1 MEPALAAAPGSG
13 VTEPSASSDT
23 RSDTKTPPVTVPSAS
38 ATSAVTSD
46 SYYYPIDNNADSRPS
61 SSASVHSSSQLR
73 QVIEEGKEDFHS
85 PAPRSSAAHARSQT
99 VDVLPGSS
107 SDSGPGSV
115 SSPSASVHSFGTIKR
130 KPLSSSASA
139 LALRFSSSGSPLPSP
154 IDLPLPSQRFA
165 RPCSVDSPTF
175 YEFSSA
181 SRNGPPTAQA
191 PDANLASLAA
201 TTPGTQN
208 IPGHSP
214 TVSSSD
220 FSDVLDG
227 YDDLISDSKSESGP
241 DVTRETI
248 LDESDTDD
256 DQYNKKDKEIQK
268 VDSNDKESIIVQKD
282 AARTEPK
289 EQTEQDAQRAQ
300 SPSSDHTI
308 SKPTLAPAPMFV
320 PKPTPPHLQLD
331 KVTIDVANYDESPD
345 DPNTPSGQ
353 NTSPQLNKPLPRS
366 PGQNSPFASLFNWA
380 APSPSPSAT
389 EFSSAYSPISP
400 SKYGAAN
407 DTVSNPQSTIQEDT
421 ASLTEILTYR
431 NSYSSVLQSPAYAQ
445 IDEMED
451 ELKAI
456 SAELASSIRR
466 EMDLED
472 LVDRLQEQI
481 GNPQAP
487 GKRSSDYYSDSGYSS
502 AKMSEAEPSR
512 EELEKVQR
520 RSEQEKASIRLEL
533 TNKLQDERGRR
544 KELDQ
549 QIKELAEKASQVDL
563 AQMNNQDASGRLKDL
578 ETTCGDLRRRLSE
591 ERVVKNNFED
601 LINAIRGEL
610 HEATSERDNLRDEVV
625 PQLRARVEGLEIE
638 AAEYANLTYESSK
651 MQQELSMLRK
661 EYDVMRGGSR
671 SGSPTP
677 SMNRMSRAMS
687 GGFGGGL
694 ARSNSVA
701 TGSFRA
707 QRPSGLSR
715 SNSVKNVQTESR
727 EALSERLKDVEAQR
741 DALHSALKNLLD
753 RQEFQNRENEKKIRL
768 LQAERERLLGA
779 NPRKAGF
786 EREISNLRTEI
797 NVLRRRAEDALMQ
810 KWQVE
815 DGLGSL
821 KMDLDKAEQEISML
835 RELLEE
841 KDILIPPSF
850 ARSSGSS
857 TGSNSF
863 GSTPVT
869 SESLSKAY
877 EQLQAA
883 YAESLERIKELEH
896 GAGADEKT
904 QLAVE
909 RLERTLS
916 IAVSE
921 RDAAKHE
928 VDSLRNQYD
937 TMSEY
942 ESKTIESERALADEL
957 NDSARRVG
965 ELASQVQQ
973 QLAANAQLRERLSNA
988 VARGDSDRK
997 SNSDRIAG
1005 LQVRLKSMEDQLVA
1019 AQTASEDR
1027 VNRHEEEIAAIRDA
1041 HNAHLQRMSSN
1052 ASFGPRSPSFQA
1064 NRKPSL
1070 LSPLS
1075 PRFPGS
1081 LRSPKLTEKSF
1092 EEAAQMDMLRKRVT
1106 ELETALEDADKEMQ
1120 DVVAR
1125 MSTAQIEV
1133 LTLQDER
1140 EAAVRET
1147 RRLQKLLEQEQMKS
1161 FEDRFKTLSGSV

>member
-1 MEPALAAAPGSG
+1 MEPALASAPGSG
-13 VTEPSASSDT
+13 VTEPSATSDT
-23 RSDTKTPPVTVPSAS
+23 RSDTKTPPVDVPSVTS
-38 ATSAVTSD
+38 ATTSFV
-46 SYYYPIDNNADSRPS
+46 PADNSIPLSSPSTHPLQIEKEPHPPSPKS
-61 SSASVHSSSQLR
+61 SS
-73 QVIEEGKEDFHS
+73 
-85 PAPRSSAAHARSQT
+85 AHARSQT

-107 SDSGPGSV
+107 SVSGSIA
-115 SSPSASVHSFGTIKR
+115 SPSSSVQSPIGGPIKR

-139 LALRFSSSGSPLPSP
+139 LALRYSASGSPLPSP
-154 IDLPLPSQRFA
+154 LDLGKPSQRFA
-165 RPCSVDSPTF
+165 RPCSVDSPTL
-175 YEFSSA
+175 YEFSPA
-181 SRNGPPTAQA
+181 QRAAPPAAPA

-201 TTPGTQN
+201 TNLGSQN

-214 TVSSSD
+214 TISSSD

-227 YDDLISDSKSESGP
+227 YDDLISDSKSDSAP
-241 DVTRETI
+241 DITSETI
-248 LDESDTDD
+248 LDGSDSDD
-256 DQYNKKDKEIQK
+256 DKGQKIYSIDKETA
-268 VDSNDKESIIVQKD
+268 IVPKTSD
-282 AARTEPK
+282 PTERS
-289 EQTEQDAQRAQ
+289 ETEVQGTR
-300 SPSSDHTI
+300 SPASDDTL
-308 SKPTLAPAPMFV
+308 SDQTLAPAPMFV
-320 PKPTPPHLQLD
+320 PKPTPPHLKLD
-331 KVTIDVANYDESPD
+331 KVTIDVANYDTSPD
-345 DPNTPSGQ
+345 EPNSPSGQ
-353 NTSPQLNKPLPRS
+353 GTPQLNKPLPKS
-366 PGQNSPFASLFNWA
+366 PSQNSPFASLFHWA

-389 EFSSAYSPISP
+389 EFSSTSSPISP
-400 SKYGAAN
+400 SKRGVAN
-407 DTVSNPQSTIQEDT
+407 DTPYST
-421 ASLTEILTYR
+421 
-431 NSYSSVLQSPAYAQ
+431 SPTYAQ

-472 LVDRLQEQI
+472 LVDRLQEQVN
-481 GNPQAP
+481 NPQAP

-512 EELEKVQR
+512 EELEKIQR
-520 RSEQEKASIRLEL
+520 RAEQEKASIRLEL
-533 TNKLQDERGRR
+533 TNKLQDERGKR
-544 KELDQ
+544 KALDH
-549 QIKELAEKASQVDL
+549 QIKELAEKASQIDQ
-563 AQMNNQDASGRLKDL
+563 AQLNNQDASGRLKDL

-638 AAEYANLTYESSK
+638 AAEYSNLTYESSK
-651 MQQELSMLRK
+651 MQQELHMLRK
-661 EYDVMRGGSR
+661 EYDNLRGSSR

-701 TGSFRA
+701 TGSFRG

-715 SNSVKNVQTESR
+715 SNSVKNLQNESR

-741 DALHSALKNLLD
+741 DALHKALKNLLD
-753 RQEFQNRENEKKIRL
+753 RQEFQNRENEKKIRM
-768 LQAERERLLGA
+768 LQNERERLLSA
-779 NPRKAGF
+779 SPRKAGF

-797 NVLRRRAEDALMQ
+797 NVLRRRAEDALEQ

-815 DGLGSL
+815 SGLGGL
-821 KMDLDKAEQEISML
+821 KMDLDKAEEEISLL
-835 RELLEE
+835 RNLLEE
-841 KDILIPPSF
+841 KDILIPESF

-857 TGSNSF
+857 NASSSF
-863 GSTPVT
+863 GNLRAPVT
-869 SESLSKAY
+869 SESLAKAY
-877 EQLQAA
+877 NELKAA
-883 YAESLERIKELEH
+883 YAESLERIKQLEH
-896 GAGADEKT
+896 ETVGDEKT

-921 RDAAKHE
+921 RDAAQHE
-928 VDSLRNQYD
+928 VESLKKQYD

-942 ESKTIESERALADEL
+942 EVKTIESERALADEL

-965 ELASQVQQ
+965 ELATQVQQ

-988 VARGDSDRK
+988 VVRGDNDRK
-997 SNSDRIAG
+997 ANSDRIAD
-1005 LQVRLKSMEDQLVA
+1005 LQVRLKSMEEHLIA
-1019 AQTASEDR
+1019 AQSASEDR
-1027 VNRHEEEIAAIRDA
+1027 VNRHEEEIAAIREA
-1041 HNAHLQRMSSN
+1041 HNAQLQRMSN
-1052 ASFGPRSPSFQA
+1052 NTGLGGPRSPNFQA

-1075 PRFPGS
+1075 PRFPGA
-1081 LRSPKLTEKSF
+1081 LRSPRLPEKSF
-1092 EEAAQMDMLRKRVT
+1092 EDAAQMEVLRNRIA
-1106 ELETALEDADKEMQ
+1106 ELEKALEDAEQEMQ

-1133 LTLQDER
+1133 LNLQDER

>member
-1 MEPALAAAPGSG
+1 MEPGLASAPGSG
-13 VTEPSASSDT
+13 VTEPSATSDT
-23 RSDTKTPPVTVPSAS
+23 RSDTKTPPVDVPS
-38 ATSAVTSD
+38 ATSATTSFV
-46 SYYYPIDNNADSRPS
+46 PADNSTPLSSPS
-61 SSASVHSSSQLR
+61 AHPLQIEKEPHPPSPKSS
-73 QVIEEGKEDFHS
+73 
-85 PAPRSSAAHARSQT
+85 PAHARSQT
-99 VDVLPGSS
+99 VDVLTGSS
-107 SDSGPGSV
+107 SVSGSIA
-115 SSPSASVHSFGTIKR
+115 SPSSSVQSPIGGPIKR

-139 LALRFSSSGSPLPSP
+139 LALRYSASGSPLPSP
-154 IDLPLPSQRFA
+154 LDLGKPSQRFA
-165 RPCSVDSPTF
+165 RPCSVDSPTL
-175 YEFSSA
+175 YEFSPA
-181 SRNGPPTAQA
+181 QRAAPPAAPA

-201 TTPGTQN
+201 TTPGSQN

-214 TVSSSD
+214 TISSSD

-227 YDDLISDSKSESGP
+227 YDDLISDSKSDSAP
-241 DVTRETI
+241 DITSETI
-248 LDESDTDD
+248 LDGSDSDD
-256 DQYNKKDKEIQK
+256 DKGQKIYSIDKETA
-268 VDSNDKESIIVQKD
+268 IVPKTAEPTD
-282 AARTEPK
+282 RSETEV
-289 EQTEQDAQRAQ
+289 QGTR
-300 SPSSDHTI
+300 SPASDDTI
-308 SKPTLAPAPMFV
+308 SDQTLAPAPMFV
-320 PKPTPPHLQLD
+320 PKPTPPHLKLD
-331 KVTIDVANYDESPD
+331 KVTIDVANYDTSPD
-345 DPNTPSGQ
+345 EPNLPSGQ
-353 NTSPQLNKPLPRS
+353 GTPQLNKPLPKS
-366 PGQNSPFASLFNWA
+366 PSQNSPFASLFHWA

-389 EFSSAYSPISP
+389 EFSSTSSPISP
-400 SKYGAAN
+400 SKRGVAN
-407 DTVSNPQSTIQEDT
+407 DTPYSTVSNPYHIHEDSSSVT
-421 ASLTEILTYR
+421 DISSSR
-431 NSYSSVLQSPAYAQ
+431 NSYSSVLQSPTYAQ

-472 LVDRLQEQI
+472 LVDRLQEQVN
-481 GNPQAP
+481 NPQAP

-512 EELEKVQR
+512 EELEKIQR
-520 RSEQEKASIRLEL
+520 RAEQEKASIRLEL
-533 TNKLQDERGRR
+533 TNKLQDERGKR
-544 KELDQ
+544 KALDH
-549 QIKELAEKASQVDL
+549 QIKELAEKASQIDL
-563 AQMNNQDASGRLKDL
+563 AQLNNQDASGRLKDL

-638 AAEYANLTYESSK
+638 AAEYSNLTYESSK
-651 MQQELSMLRK
+651 MQQELHMLRK
-661 EYDVMRGGSR
+661 EYDNLRGSSR

-701 TGSFRA
+701 TGSFRG

-715 SNSVKNVQTESR
+715 SNSVKNLQNESR

-741 DALHSALKNLLD
+741 DALHKALKNLLD
-753 RQEFQNRENEKKIRL
+753 RQEFQNRENEKKIRM
-768 LQAERERLLGA
+768 LQNERERLLSA
-779 NPRKAGF
+779 SPRKAGF

-797 NVLRRRAEDALMQ
+797 NVLRRRAEDALEQ

-815 DGLGSL
+815 SGLGGL
-821 KMDLDKAEQEISML
+821 KMDLDKAEEEISLL
-835 RELLEE
+835 RNLLEE
-841 KDILIPPSF
+841 KDILIPESF

-857 TGSNSF
+857 NASSSF
-863 GSTPVT
+863 GNLSAPVT
-869 SESLSKAY
+869 SESLAKAY
-877 EQLQAA
+877 NELKAA
-883 YAESLERIKELEH
+883 YAESLERIKQLEH
-896 GAGADEKT
+896 ETVGDEKT
-904 QLAVE
+904 WLAVE

-921 RDAAKHE
+921 RDAAQHE
-928 VDSLRNQYD
+928 VENLKNQYD

-942 ESKTIESERALADEL
+942 EVKTIESERALADEL

-965 ELASQVQQ
+965 ELATQVQQ

-988 VARGDSDRK
+988 VVRGDNDRK
-997 SNSDRIAG
+997 ANSDRIAD
-1005 LQVRLKSMEDQLVA
+1005 LQVRLKSMEEQLIA
-1019 AQTASEDR
+1019 AQSASEDR
-1027 VNRHEEEIAAIRDA
+1027 VNRHEEEIAAIREA
-1041 HNAHLQRMSSN
+1041 HNAQLQRMSNNTGLS
-1052 ASFGPRSPSFQA
+1052 GPRSPNFQA

-1075 PRFPGS
+1075 PRFPGA
-1081 LRSPKLTEKSF
+1081 LRSPRLPEKSF
-1092 EEAAQMDMLRKRVT
+1092 EDAAQMEVLRNRIA
-1106 ELETALEDADKEMQ
+1106 ELEKALEDAEQEMQ

-1133 LTLQDER
+1133 LNLQDER

-1161 FEDRFKTLSGSV
+1161 FEDRFKTLSGSA

>member
-1 MEPALAAAPGSG
+1 MEPALASAPGSG
-13 VTEPSASSDT
+13 VTEPSATSDT
-23 RSDTKTPPVTVPSAS
+23 RSDTKTPPVDVPS
-38 ATSAVTSD
+38 ATSATASSV
-46 SYYYPIDNNADSRPS
+46 PADNSIPLSSPS
-61 SSASVHSSSQLR
+61 AHPLQIEKESHPPSPKSS
-73 QVIEEGKEDFHS
+73 
-85 PAPRSSAAHARSQT
+85 PAHARSQT

-107 SDSGPGSV
+107 SVSGSIA
-115 SSPSASVHSFGTIKR
+115 SPSSSVQSPIGGPIKR

-139 LALRFSSSGSPLPSP
+139 LALRYSASGSPLPSP
-154 IDLPLPSQRFA
+154 LDLGKPSQRFA
-165 RPCSVDSPTF
+165 RPCSVDSPTL
-175 YEFSSA
+175 YEFSPA
-181 SRNGPPTAQA
+181 QRAAPPAAPA

-201 TTPGTQN
+201 TTPGSQN

-214 TVSSSD
+214 TISSSD

-227 YDDLISDSKSESGP
+227 YDDLISDSKSDSAP
-241 DVTRETI
+241 DITSETI
-248 LDESDTDD
+248 LDGSDSDD
-256 DQYNKKDKEIQK
+256 DKGQKIHSIDKET
-268 VDSNDKESIIVQKD
+268 VIVPKTAEPTD
-282 AARTEPK
+282 RSETEV
-289 EQTEQDAQRAQ
+289 QGTR
-300 SPSSDHTI
+300 SPASDDTI
-308 SKPTLAPAPMFV
+308 SAQTLAPAPMFV
-320 PKPTPPHLQLD
+320 PKPTPPHLKLD
-331 KVTIDVANYDESPD
+331 KVTIDVANYDTSPD
-345 DPNTPSGQ
+345 EPNSPSGQ
-353 NTSPQLNKPLPRS
+353 GTPQLNKPLPKS
-366 PGQNSPFASLFNWA
+366 PSQNSPFASLFHWA

-389 EFSSAYSPISP
+389 EFSSTSSPISP
-400 SKYGAAN
+400 SKRGVAN
-407 DTVSNPQSTIQEDT
+407 DTPYST
-421 ASLTEILTYR
+421 
-431 NSYSSVLQSPAYAQ
+431 SPTYAQ

-472 LVDRLQEQI
+472 LVDRLQEQVN
-481 GNPQAP
+481 NPQAP

-512 EELEKVQR
+512 EELEKIQR
-520 RSEQEKASIRLEL
+520 RAEQEKASIRLEL
-533 TNKLQDERGRR
+533 TNKLQDERGKR
-544 KELDQ
+544 KALDH
-549 QIKELAEKASQVDL
+549 QIKELAEKASQIDL
-563 AQMNNQDASGRLKDL
+563 AQLNSQDASGRLKDL

-638 AAEYANLTYESSK
+638 AAEYSNLTYESSK
-651 MQQELSMLRK
+651 MQQELHMLRK
-661 EYDVMRGGSR
+661 EYDNLRGSSR

-701 TGSFRA
+701 TGSFRG

-715 SNSVKNVQTESR
+715 SNSVKNLQNESR

-741 DALHSALKNLLD
+741 DALHKALKNLLD
-753 RQEFQNRENEKKIRL
+753 RQEFQNRENEKKIRM
-768 LQAERERLLGA
+768 LQNERERLLSA
-779 NPRKAGF
+779 SPRKAGF
-786 EREISNLRTEI
+786 EREISNLRIEI
-797 NVLRRRAEDALMQ
+797 NVLRRRAEDALEQ

-815 DGLGSL
+815 SGLGGL
-821 KMDLDKAEQEISML
+821 KMDLDKAEEEISLL
-835 RELLEE
+835 RNLLKE
-841 KDILIPPSF
+841 KDILIPESF

-857 TGSNSF
+857 NASSSF
-863 GSTPVT
+863 GNLSTPVT
-869 SESLSKAY
+869 SESLAKAY
-877 EQLQAA
+877 NELKAA
-883 YAESLERIKELEH
+883 YAESLERIKQLEH
-896 GAGADEKT
+896 ETVGDEKT

-921 RDAAKHE
+921 RDAAQHE
-928 VDSLRNQYD
+928 IENLKNQYD

-942 ESKTIESERALADEL
+942 EVKTIESERALADEL

-965 ELASQVQQ
+965 ELATQVQQ

-988 VARGDSDRK
+988 VVRGDNDRK
-997 SNSDRIAG
+997 ANSDRIAD
-1005 LQVRLKSMEDQLVA
+1005 LQVRLKSMEEQLIA
-1019 AQTASEDR
+1019 AQSASEDR
-1027 VNRHEEEIAAIRDA
+1027 VNRHEEEIAAIREA
-1041 HNAHLQRMSSN
+1041 HNAQLQRMSNNTGLS
-1052 ASFGPRSPSFQA
+1052 GPRSPNFQA

-1081 LRSPKLTEKSF
+1081 LRSPRLPEKSF
-1092 EEAAQMDMLRKRVT
+1092 EDAAQMEVLRNRIA
-1106 ELETALEDADKEMQ
+1106 ELEKALEDAEQEMQ

-1133 LTLQDER
+1133 LNLQDER

-1161 FEDRFKTLSGSV
+1161 FEDRFKTLSGSA

>member
-1 MEPALAAAPGSG
+1 MEPALASAPGSG
-13 VTEPSASSDT
+13 VTEPSATSDT
-23 RSDTKTPPVTVPSAS
+23 RSDTKTPPVDVPS
-38 ATSAVTSD
+38 ATSATASSV
-46 SYYYPIDNNADSRPS
+46 PADNSIPLSSPS
-61 SSASVHSSSQLR
+61 AHPLQIEKESHPPSPKSS
-73 QVIEEGKEDFHS
+73 
-85 PAPRSSAAHARSQT
+85 PAHARSQT

-107 SDSGPGSV
+107 SVSGSIA
-115 SSPSASVHSFGTIKR
+115 SPSSSVQSPIGGPIKR

-139 LALRFSSSGSPLPSP
+139 LALRYSASGSPLPSP
-154 IDLPLPSQRFA
+154 LDLGKPSQRFA
-165 RPCSVDSPTF
+165 RPCSVDSPTL
-175 YEFSSA
+175 YEFSPA
-181 SRNGPPTAQA
+181 QRAAPPAAPA

-201 TTPGTQN
+201 TTPGSQN

-214 TVSSSD
+214 TISSSD

-227 YDDLISDSKSESGP
+227 YDDLISDSKSDSAP
-241 DVTRETI
+241 DITSETI
-248 LDESDTDD
+248 LDGSDSDD
-256 DQYNKKDKEIQK
+256 DKGQKIHSIDKET
-268 VDSNDKESIIVQKD
+268 VIVPKT
-282 AARTEPK
+282 AEPTNRSETEV
-289 EQTEQDAQRAQ
+289 QGTR
-300 SPSSDHTI
+300 SPASDDTI
-308 SKPTLAPAPMFV
+308 SAQTLAPAPMFV
-320 PKPTPPHLQLD
+320 PKPTPPHLKLD
-331 KVTIDVANYDESPD
+331 KVTIDVANYDTSPD
-345 DPNTPSGQ
+345 EPNSPSGQ
-353 NTSPQLNKPLPRS
+353 GTPQLNKPLPKS
-366 PGQNSPFASLFNWA
+366 PSQNSPFASLFHWA

-389 EFSSAYSPISP
+389 EFSSTSSPISP
-400 SKYGAAN
+400 SKRGVAN
-407 DTVSNPQSTIQEDT
+407 DTPYST
-421 ASLTEILTYR
+421 
-431 NSYSSVLQSPAYAQ
+431 SPTYAQ

-472 LVDRLQEQI
+472 LVDRLQEQVN
-481 GNPQAP
+481 NPQAP

-512 EELEKVQR
+512 EELEKIQR
-520 RSEQEKASIRLEL
+520 RAEQEKASIRLEL
-533 TNKLQDERGRR
+533 TNKLQDERGKR
-544 KELDQ
+544 KALDH
-549 QIKELAEKASQVDL
+549 QIKELAEKASQIDL
-563 AQMNNQDASGRLKDL
+563 AQLNSQDASGRLKDL

-638 AAEYANLTYESSK
+638 AAEYSNLTYESSK
-651 MQQELSMLRK
+651 MQQELHMLRK
-661 EYDVMRGGSR
+661 EYDNLRGSSR

-701 TGSFRA
+701 TGSFRG

-715 SNSVKNVQTESR
+715 SNSVKNLQNESR

-741 DALHSALKNLLD
+741 DALHKALKNLLD
-753 RQEFQNRENEKKIRL
+753 RQEFQNRENEKKIRM
-768 LQAERERLLGA
+768 LQNERERLLSA
-779 NPRKAGF
+779 SPRKAGF

-797 NVLRRRAEDALMQ
+797 NVLRRRAEDALEQ

-815 DGLGSL
+815 SGLGGL
-821 KMDLDKAEQEISML
+821 KMDLDKAEEEISLL
-835 RELLEE
+835 RNLLKE
-841 KDILIPPSF
+841 KDILIPESF

-857 TGSNSF
+857 NASSSF
-863 GSTPVT
+863 GSLSTPVT
-869 SESLSKAY
+869 SESLAKAY
-877 EQLQAA
+877 NELKAA
-883 YAESLERIKELEH
+883 YAESLERIKQLEH
-896 GAGADEKT
+896 ETVGDEKT

-921 RDAAKHE
+921 RDAAQHE
-928 VDSLRNQYD
+928 IENLKNQYD

-942 ESKTIESERALADEL
+942 EVKTIESERALADEL

-965 ELASQVQQ
+965 ELATQVQQ

-988 VARGDSDRK
+988 VVRGDNDRK
-997 SNSDRIAG
+997 ANSDRIAD
-1005 LQVRLKSMEDQLVA
+1005 LQVRLKSMEEQLIA
-1019 AQTASEDR
+1019 AQSASEDR
-1027 VNRHEEEIAAIRDA
+1027 VNRHEEEIAAIREA
-1041 HNAHLQRMSSN
+1041 HNAQLQRMSNNTGLS
-1052 ASFGPRSPSFQA
+1052 GPRSPNFQA

-1075 PRFPGS
+1075 PRFPGA
-1081 LRSPKLTEKSF
+1081 LRSPRLPEKSF
-1092 EEAAQMDMLRKRVT
+1092 EDAAQMEVLRNRIA
-1106 ELETALEDADKEMQ
+1106 ELEKALEDAEQEMQ

-1133 LTLQDER
+1133 LNLQDER

-1161 FEDRFKTLSGSV
+1161 FEDRFKTLSGSA

>member
-1 MEPALAAAPGSG
+1 MEPALASAPGSG
-13 VTEPSASSDT
+13 VTEPSATSDT
-23 RSDTKTPPVTVPSAS
+23 RSDTKTPPVDVPS
-38 ATSAVTSD
+38 ATSATASSV
-46 SYYYPIDNNADSRPS
+46 PADNSIPLSSPS
-61 SSASVHSSSQLR
+61 AHPLQIEKESHPPSPKSS
-73 QVIEEGKEDFHS
+73 
-85 PAPRSSAAHARSQT
+85 PAHARSQT

-107 SDSGPGSV
+107 SVSGSIA
-115 SSPSASVHSFGTIKR
+115 SPSSSVQSPIGGPIKR

-139 LALRFSSSGSPLPSP
+139 LALRYSASGSPLPSP
-154 IDLPLPSQRFA
+154 LDLGKPSQRFA
-165 RPCSVDSPTF
+165 RPCSVDSPTL
-175 YEFSSA
+175 YEFSPA
-181 SRNGPPTAQA
+181 QRAAPPAAPA

-201 TTPGTQN
+201 TTPGSQN

-214 TVSSSD
+214 TISSSD

-227 YDDLISDSKSESGP
+227 YDDLISDSKSDSAP
-241 DVTRETI
+241 DITSETI
-248 LDESDTDD
+248 LDGSDSDD
-256 DQYNKKDKEIQK
+256 DKGQKIHSIDKET
-268 VDSNDKESIIVQKD
+268 VIVSKTAEPTD
-282 AARTEPK
+282 RSETEV
-289 EQTEQDAQRAQ
+289 QGTR
-300 SPSSDHTI
+300 SPASDDTI
-308 SKPTLAPAPMFV
+308 SAQTLAPAPMFV
-320 PKPTPPHLQLD
+320 PKPTPPHLKLD
-331 KVTIDVANYDESPD
+331 KVTIDVANYDTSPD
-345 DPNTPSGQ
+345 EPNSPSGQ
-353 NTSPQLNKPLPRS
+353 GTPQLNKPLPKS
-366 PGQNSPFASLFNWA
+366 PSQNSPFASLFHWA

-389 EFSSAYSPISP
+389 EFSSTSSPISP
-400 SKYGAAN
+400 SKRGVAN
-407 DTVSNPQSTIQEDT
+407 DTPYST
-421 ASLTEILTYR
+421 
-431 NSYSSVLQSPAYAQ
+431 SPTYAQ

-472 LVDRLQEQI
+472 LVDRLQEQVN
-481 GNPQAP
+481 NPQAP

-512 EELEKVQR
+512 EELEKIQR
-520 RSEQEKASIRLEL
+520 RAEQEKASIRLEL
-533 TNKLQDERGRR
+533 TNKLQDERGKR
-544 KELDQ
+544 KALDH
-549 QIKELAEKASQVDL
+549 QIKELAEKASQIDL
-563 AQMNNQDASGRLKDL
+563 AQLNSQDASGRLKDL

-638 AAEYANLTYESSK
+638 AAEYSNLTYESSK
-651 MQQELSMLRK
+651 MQQELHMLRK
-661 EYDVMRGGSR
+661 EYDNLRGSSR

-701 TGSFRA
+701 TGSFRG

-715 SNSVKNVQTESR
+715 SNSVKNLQNESR

-741 DALHSALKNLLD
+741 DALHKALKNLLD
-753 RQEFQNRENEKKIRL
+753 RQEFQNRENEKKIRM
-768 LQAERERLLGA
+768 LQNERERLLSA
-779 NPRKAGF
+779 SPRKAGF
-786 EREISNLRTEI
+786 EREISNLRIEI
-797 NVLRRRAEDALMQ
+797 NVLRRRAEDALEQ

-815 DGLGSL
+815 SGLGGL
-821 KMDLDKAEQEISML
+821 KMDLDKAEEEISLL
-835 RELLEE
+835 RNLLKE
-841 KDILIPPSF
+841 KDILIPESF

-857 TGSNSF
+857 NASSSF
-863 GSTPVT
+863 GNLSTPVT
-869 SESLSKAY
+869 SESLAKAY
-877 EQLQAA
+877 NELKAA
-883 YAESLERIKELEH
+883 YAESLERIKQLEH
-896 GAGADEKT
+896 ETVGDEKT

-921 RDAAKHE
+921 RDAAQHE
-928 VDSLRNQYD
+928 IENLKNQYD

-942 ESKTIESERALADEL
+942 EVKTIESERALADEL

-965 ELASQVQQ
+965 ELATQVQQ

-988 VARGDSDRK
+988 VVRGDNDRK
-997 SNSDRIAG
+997 ANSDRIAD
-1005 LQVRLKSMEDQLVA
+1005 LQVRLKSMEEQLIA
-1019 AQTASEDR
+1019 AQSASEDR
-1027 VNRHEEEIAAIRDA
+1027 VNRHEEEIAAIREA
-1041 HNAHLQRMSSN
+1041 HNAQLQRMSNNTGLS
-1052 ASFGPRSPSFQA
+1052 GPRSPNFQA

-1081 LRSPKLTEKSF
+1081 LRSPRLPEKSF
-1092 EEAAQMDMLRKRVT
+1092 EDAAQMEVLRNRIA
-1106 ELETALEDADKEMQ
+1106 ELEKALEDAEQEMQ

-1133 LTLQDER
+1133 LNLQDER

-1161 FEDRFKTLSGSV
+1161 FEDRFKTLSGSA

>member
-1 MEPALAAAPGSG
+1 MESALASPPGSG
-13 VTEPSASSDT
+13 VTEPSATSDT
-23 RSDTKTPPVTVPSAS
+23 RSDTKTPPVDVPS
-38 ATSAVTSD
+38 ATSATTSFV
-46 SYYYPIDNNADSRPS
+46 PADNSIPLSSPS
-61 SSASVHSSSQLR
+61 AHPLQIEKEPHPPSPKSS
-73 QVIEEGKEDFHS
+73 
-85 PAPRSSAAHARSQT
+85 PAHARSQT

-107 SDSGPGSV
+107 SVSGSV
-115 SSPSASVHSFGTIKR
+115 ASPSSSVQSPIGGPIKR

-139 LALRFSSSGSPLPSP
+139 LALRYSASRSPLPSP
-154 IDLPLPSQRFA
+154 LNLGKPSQRFA
-165 RPCSVDSPTF
+165 RPCSVDSPTL
-175 YEFSSA
+175 YEFSPA
-181 SRNGPPTAQA
+181 QRAAPPAAPA

-201 TTPGTQN
+201 TTPGSQN

-214 TVSSSD
+214 TISSSD

-227 YDDLISDSKSESGP
+227 YDDLISDSKSDSAP
-241 DVTRETI
+241 DITSETI
-248 LDESDTDD
+248 LDGSDSDD
-256 DQYNKKDKEIQK
+256 DKGQKSLSIDKETA
-268 VDSNDKESIIVQKD
+268 IVPKPAEPTD
-282 AARTEPK
+282 RSETEV
-289 EQTEQDAQRAQ
+289 QGTR
-300 SPSSDHTI
+300 SPASDDTI
-308 SKPTLAPAPMFV
+308 SDQTLAPAPMFV
-320 PKPTPPHLQLD
+320 PKPTPPHLKLD
-331 KVTIDVANYDESPD
+331 KVTIDVANYDTSPD
-345 DPNTPSGQ
+345 EPNSPSGQ
-353 NTSPQLNKPLPRS
+353 GTPQLNKPLPKS
-366 PGQNSPFASLFNWA
+366 PSQNSPFASLFHWA

-389 EFSSAYSPISP
+389 EFSSTSSPISP
-400 SKYGAAN
+400 SKRGVAN
-407 DTVSNPQSTIQEDT
+407 DTPYST
-421 ASLTEILTYR
+421 
-431 NSYSSVLQSPAYAQ
+431 SPTYAQ

-472 LVDRLQEQI
+472 LVDRLQEQVN
-481 GNPQAP
+481 NPQAP

-512 EELEKVQR
+512 EELEKIQR
-520 RSEQEKASIRLEL
+520 RAEQEKASIRLEL
-533 TNKLQDERGRR
+533 TNKLQDERGKR
-544 KELDQ
+544 KALDH
-549 QIKELAEKASQVDL
+549 QIKELAEKASQIDQ
-563 AQMNNQDASGRLKDL
+563 AQLNNQDASGRLKDL

-638 AAEYANLTYESSK
+638 AAEYSNLTYESSK
-651 MQQELSMLRK
+651 MQQELHMLRK
-661 EYDVMRGGSR
+661 EYDNLRGSSR

-701 TGSFRA
+701 TGSFRG

-715 SNSVKNVQTESR
+715 SNSVKNVQNESR

-741 DALHSALKNLLD
+741 DALHKALKNLLD
-753 RQEFQNRENEKKIRL
+753 RQEFQNRENEKKIRM
-768 LQAERERLLGA
+768 LQNERERLLSA
-779 NPRKAGF
+779 SPRKAGF

-797 NVLRRRAEDALMQ
+797 NVLRRRAEDALEQ

-815 DGLGSL
+815 SGLGGL
-821 KMDLDKAEQEISML
+821 KMDLDKAEEEISLL
-835 RELLEE
+835 RNLLEE
-841 KDILIPPSF
+841 KDILIPESF

-857 TGSNSF
+857 NASSSF
-863 GSTPVT
+863 GNLSAPVT
-869 SESLSKAY
+869 SESLAKAY
-877 EQLQAA
+877 NELKAA
-883 YAESLERIKELEH
+883 YAESLERIKQLEH
-896 GAGADEKT
+896 ETVGDEKT

-921 RDAAKHE
+921 RDAAQHE
-928 VDSLRNQYD
+928 VENLKNQYD

-942 ESKTIESERALADEL
+942 EVKTIESERALADEL

-965 ELASQVQQ
+965 ELATQVQQ

-988 VARGDSDRK
+988 VVRGDNDRK
-997 SNSDRIAG
+997 ANSDRIAD
-1005 LQVRLKSMEDQLVA
+1005 LQVRLKSMEEQLIA
-1019 AQTASEDR
+1019 AQSASEDR
-1027 VNRHEEEIAAIRDA
+1027 VNRHEEEIAAIREA
-1041 HNAHLQRMSSN
+1041 HNAQLQRMSNNTGLS
-1052 ASFGPRSPSFQA
+1052 GPRSPNFQA

-1075 PRFPGS
+1075 PRFPGA
-1081 LRSPKLTEKSF
+1081 LRSPRLPEKSF
-1092 EEAAQMDMLRKRVT
+1092 EDAAQMEVLRNRIT
-1106 ELETALEDADKEMQ
+1106 ELEKALEDAEQEMQ

-1133 LTLQDER
+1133 LNLQDER

-1161 FEDRFKTLSGSV
+1161 FEDRFKTLSGSA

>member
-1 MEPALAAAPGSG
+1 MEPALASAPGSG
-13 VTEPSASSDT
+13 VTEPSATSDT
-23 RSDTKTPPVTVPSAS
+23 RSDTKTPPVDVPS
-38 ATSAVTSD
+38 ATSATASSV
-46 SYYYPIDNNADSRPS
+46 PADNSIPLSSPS
-61 SSASVHSSSQLR
+61 AHPLQIEKESHPPSPKSS
-73 QVIEEGKEDFHS
+73 
-85 PAPRSSAAHARSQT
+85 PAHARSQT

-107 SDSGPGSV
+107 SVSGSIA
-115 SSPSASVHSFGTIKR
+115 SPSSSVQSPIGGPIKR

-139 LALRFSSSGSPLPSP
+139 LALRYSASGSPLPSP
-154 IDLPLPSQRFA
+154 LDLGKPSQRFA
-165 RPCSVDSPTF
+165 RPCSVDSPTL
-175 YEFSSA
+175 YEFSPA
-181 SRNGPPTAQA
+181 QRAAPPAAPA

-201 TTPGTQN
+201 TTPGSQN

-214 TVSSSD
+214 TISSSD

-227 YDDLISDSKSESGP
+227 YDDLISDSKSDSAP
-241 DVTRETI
+241 DITSETI
-248 LDESDTDD
+248 LDGSDSDD
-256 DQYNKKDKEIQK
+256 DKGQKIHSIDKET
-268 VDSNDKESIIVQKD
+268 VIVPKTAEPTD
-282 AARTEPK
+282 RSETEV
-289 EQTEQDAQRAQ
+289 QGTR
-300 SPSSDHTI
+300 SPASDDTI
-308 SKPTLAPAPMFV
+308 SAQTLAPAPMFV
-320 PKPTPPHLQLD
+320 PKPTPPHLKLD
-331 KVTIDVANYDESPD
+331 KVTIDVANYDTSPD
-345 DPNTPSGQ
+345 EPNSPSGQ
-353 NTSPQLNKPLPRS
+353 GTPQLNKPLPKS
-366 PGQNSPFASLFNWA
+366 PSQNSPFASLFHWA

-389 EFSSAYSPISP
+389 EFSSTSSPISP
-400 SKYGAAN
+400 SKRGVAN
-407 DTVSNPQSTIQEDT
+407 DTPYST
-421 ASLTEILTYR
+421 
-431 NSYSSVLQSPAYAQ
+431 SPTYAQ

-472 LVDRLQEQI
+472 LVDRLQEQVN
-481 GNPQAP
+481 NPQAP

-512 EELEKVQR
+512 EELEKIQR
-520 RSEQEKASIRLEL
+520 RAEQEKASIRLEL
-533 TNKLQDERGRR
+533 TNKLQDERGKR
-544 KELDQ
+544 KALDH
-549 QIKELAEKASQVDL
+549 QIKGLAEKASQIDL
-563 AQMNNQDASGRLKDL
+563 AQLNSQDASGRLKDL

-638 AAEYANLTYESSK
+638 AAEYSNLTYESSK
-651 MQQELSMLRK
+651 MQQELHMLRK
-661 EYDVMRGGSR
+661 EYDNLRGSSR

-701 TGSFRA
+701 TGSFRG

-715 SNSVKNVQTESR
+715 SNSVKNLQNESR

-741 DALHSALKNLLD
+741 DALHKALKNLLD
-753 RQEFQNRENEKKIRL
+753 RQEFQNRENEKKIRM
-768 LQAERERLLGA
+768 LQNERERLLSA
-779 NPRKAGF
+779 SPRKAGF
-786 EREISNLRTEI
+786 EREISNLRIEI
-797 NVLRRRAEDALMQ
+797 NVLRRRAEDALEQ

-815 DGLGSL
+815 SGLGGL
-821 KMDLDKAEQEISML
+821 KMDLDKAEEEISLL
-835 RELLEE
+835 RNLLKE
-841 KDILIPPSF
+841 KDILIPESF

-857 TGSNSF
+857 NASSSF
-863 GSTPVT
+863 GNLSTPVT
-869 SESLSKAY
+869 SESLAKAY
-877 EQLQAA
+877 NELKAA
-883 YAESLERIKELEH
+883 YAESLERIKQLEH
-896 GAGADEKT
+896 ETVGDEKT

-921 RDAAKHE
+921 RDAAQHE
-928 VDSLRNQYD
+928 IENLKNQYD

-942 ESKTIESERALADEL
+942 EVKTIESERALADEL

-965 ELASQVQQ
+965 ELATQVQQ

-988 VARGDSDRK
+988 VVRGDNDRK
-997 SNSDRIAG
+997 ANSDRIAD
-1005 LQVRLKSMEDQLVA
+1005 LQVRLKSMEEQLIA
-1019 AQTASEDR
+1019 AQSASEDR
-1027 VNRHEEEIAAIRDA
+1027 VNRHEEEIAAIREA
-1041 HNAHLQRMSSN
+1041 HNAQLQRMSNNTGLS
-1052 ASFGPRSPSFQA
+1052 GPRSPNFQA

-1081 LRSPKLTEKSF
+1081 LRSPRLPEKSF
-1092 EEAAQMDMLRKRVT
+1092 EDAAQMEVLRNRIA
-1106 ELETALEDADKEMQ
+1106 ELEKALEDAEQEMQ

-1133 LTLQDER
+1133 LNLQDER

-1161 FEDRFKTLSGSV
+1161 FEDRFKTLSGSA

>member
-1 MEPALAAAPGSG
+1 MEPALASAPGSG
-13 VTEPSASSDT
+13 VTEPSATSDT
-23 RSDTKTPPVTVPSAS
+23 RSDTKTPPVDVPS
-38 ATSAVTSD
+38 ATSATTSFV
-46 SYYYPIDNNADSRPS
+46 PADNSIPLSSPS
-61 SSASVHSSSQLR
+61 AHPLQIEKESHPPSPKSS
-73 QVIEEGKEDFHS
+73 
-85 PAPRSSAAHARSQT
+85 PAHARSQT

-107 SDSGPGSV
+107 SVSGSIA
-115 SSPSASVHSFGTIKR
+115 SPSSSVQSPIGGPIKR

-139 LALRFSSSGSPLPSP
+139 LALRYSASGSPLPSP
-154 IDLPLPSQRFA
+154 LDLGKPSQRFA
-165 RPCSVDSPTF
+165 RPCSVDSPTL
-175 YEFSSA
+175 YEFSPA
-181 SRNGPPTAQA
+181 QRAAPPAAPA

-201 TTPGTQN
+201 TTPGSQN

-214 TVSSSD
+214 TISSSD

-227 YDDLISDSKSESGP
+227 YDDLISDSKSDSAP
-241 DVTRETI
+241 DITSETI
-248 LDESDTDD
+248 LDGSDSDDDKGQKNYSIDKETVIVPKTAEPTDRSDTEVQGTRSPASDD
-256 DQYNKKDKEIQK
+256 
-268 VDSNDKESIIVQKD
+268 
-282 AARTEPK
+282 
-289 EQTEQDAQRAQ
+289 
-300 SPSSDHTI
+300 TI
-308 SKPTLAPAPMFV
+308 SDQTLAPAPMFV
-320 PKPTPPHLQLD
+320 PKPTPPHLKLD
-331 KVTIDVANYDESPD
+331 KVTIDVANYDTSPD
-345 DPNTPSGQ
+345 EPNSPSGQ
-353 NTSPQLNKPLPRS
+353 ATPQLNKPLPKS
-366 PGQNSPFASLFNWA
+366 PSQNSPFASLFHWA

-389 EFSSAYSPISP
+389 EFSSTSSPISP
-400 SKYGAAN
+400 SKRGVAN
-407 DTVSNPQSTIQEDT
+407 DTPYST
-421 ASLTEILTYR
+421 
-431 NSYSSVLQSPAYAQ
+431 SPTYAQ

-472 LVDRLQEQI
+472 LVDRLQEQVN
-481 GNPQAP
+481 NPQAP

-512 EELEKVQR
+512 EELEKIQR
-520 RSEQEKASIRLEL
+520 RAEQEKASIRLEL
-533 TNKLQDERGRR
+533 TNKLQDERGKR
-544 KELDQ
+544 KALDH
-549 QIKELAEKASQVDL
+549 QIKELAEKASQIDL
-563 AQMNNQDASGRLKDL
+563 AQLNNQDASGRLKDL

-638 AAEYANLTYESSK
+638 AAEYSNLTYESSK
-651 MQQELSMLRK
+651 MQQELHMLRK
-661 EYDVMRGGSR
+661 EYDNLRGSSR

-701 TGSFRA
+701 TGSFRG

-715 SNSVKNVQTESR
+715 SNSVKNLQNESR

-741 DALHSALKNLLD
+741 DALHKALKNLLD
-753 RQEFQNRENEKKIRL
+753 RQEFQNRENEKKIRM
-768 LQAERERLLGA
+768 LQNERERLLSA
-779 NPRKAGF
+779 SPRKAGF
-786 EREISNLRTEI
+786 EREISSLRTEI
-797 NVLRRRAEDALMQ
+797 NVLRRRAEDALEQ

-815 DGLGSL
+815 SGLGGL
-821 KMDLDKAEQEISML
+821 KMDLDKAEEEISLLRNML
-835 RELLEE
+835 KE
-841 KDILIPPSF
+841 KDILIPESF

-857 TGSNSF
+857 NASSSF
-863 GSTPVT
+863 GNLSTPVT
-869 SESLSKAY
+869 SESLAKAY
-877 EQLQAA
+877 NELKAA
-883 YAESLERIKELEH
+883 YAESLERIKQLEH
-896 GAGADEKT
+896 ETVGDEKT

-921 RDAAKHE
+921 RDAAQHE
-928 VDSLRNQYD
+928 VENLKNQYD
-937 TMSEY
+937 AMSEY
-942 ESKTIESERALADEL
+942 EVKSIESERALADEL

-965 ELASQVQQ
+965 ELATQVQQ

-988 VARGDSDRK
+988 VVRGDNDRK
-997 SNSDRIAG
+997 ANSDRIAD
-1005 LQVRLKSMEDQLVA
+1005 LQVRLKSMEEQLIA
-1019 AQTASEDR
+1019 AQSASEDR
-1027 VNRHEEEIAAIRDA
+1027 VNRHEEEIAAIREA
-1041 HNAHLQRMSSN
+1041 HNAQLQRMSNNTGLS
-1052 ASFGPRSPSFQA
+1052 GPRSPNFQA

-1075 PRFPGS
+1075 PRFPGA
-1081 LRSPKLTEKSF
+1081 LRSPRLPEKSF
-1092 EEAAQMDMLRKRVT
+1092 EDAAQMEVLRNRIA
-1106 ELETALEDADKEMQ
+1106 ELEKALEDAEQEMQ

-1133 LTLQDER
+1133 LNLQDER

-1161 FEDRFKTLSGSV
+1161 FEDRFKTLSGSA

>member
-1 MEPALAAAPGSG
+1 MEPALASAPGSG
-13 VTEPSASSDT
+13 VTEPSATSDT
-23 RSDTKTPPVTVPSAS
+23 RSDTKTPPVDVPS
-38 ATSAVTSD
+38 ATSATASSV
-46 SYYYPIDNNADSRPS
+46 PADNSIPLSSPS
-61 SSASVHSSSQLR
+61 AHPLQIEKESHPPSPKSS
-73 QVIEEGKEDFHS
+73 
-85 PAPRSSAAHARSQT
+85 PAHARSQT

-107 SDSGPGSV
+107 SVSGSIA
-115 SSPSASVHSFGTIKR
+115 SPSSSVQSPIGGPIKR

-139 LALRFSSSGSPLPSP
+139 LALRYSASGSPLPSP
-154 IDLPLPSQRFA
+154 LDLGKPSQRFA
-165 RPCSVDSPTF
+165 RPCSVDSPTL
-175 YEFSSA
+175 YEFSPA
-181 SRNGPPTAQA
+181 QRAAPPAAPA

-201 TTPGTQN
+201 TTPGSQN

-214 TVSSSD
+214 TISSSD

-227 YDDLISDSKSESGP
+227 YDDLISDSKSDSAP
-241 DVTRETI
+241 DITSETI
-248 LDESDTDD
+248 LDGSDSDD
-256 DQYNKKDKEIQK
+256 DKGQKIHSIDKET
-268 VDSNDKESIIVQKD
+268 VIVPKTAEPTD
-282 AARTEPK
+282 RSETEV
-289 EQTEQDAQRAQ
+289 QGTR
-300 SPSSDHTI
+300 SPASDDTI
-308 SKPTLAPAPMFV
+308 SAQTLAPAPMFV
-320 PKPTPPHLQLD
+320 PKPTPPHLKLD
-331 KVTIDVANYDESPD
+331 KVTIDVANYDTSPD
-345 DPNTPSGQ
+345 EPNSPSGQ
-353 NTSPQLNKPLPRS
+353 GTPQLNKPLPKS
-366 PGQNSPFASLFNWA
+366 PSQNSPFASLFHWA

-389 EFSSAYSPISP
+389 EFSSTSSPISP
-400 SKYGAAN
+400 SKRGVAN
-407 DTVSNPQSTIQEDT
+407 DTPYST
-421 ASLTEILTYR
+421 
-431 NSYSSVLQSPAYAQ
+431 SPTYAQ

-472 LVDRLQEQI
+472 LVDRLQEQVN
-481 GNPQAP
+481 NPQAP

-512 EELEKVQR
+512 EELEKIQR
-520 RSEQEKASIRLEL
+520 RAEQEKASIRLEL
-533 TNKLQDERGRR
+533 TNKLQDERGKR
-544 KELDQ
+544 KALDH
-549 QIKELAEKASQVDL
+549 QIKELAEKASQIDL
-563 AQMNNQDASGRLKDL
+563 AQLNSQDASGRLKDL

-638 AAEYANLTYESSK
+638 AAEYSNLTYESSK
-651 MQQELSMLRK
+651 MQQELHMLRK
-661 EYDVMRGGSR
+661 EYDNLRGSSR

-701 TGSFRA
+701 TGSFRG

-715 SNSVKNVQTESR
+715 SNSVKNLQNESR

-741 DALHSALKNLLD
+741 DALHKALKNLLD
-753 RQEFQNRENEKKIRL
+753 RQEFQNRENEKKIRM
-768 LQAERERLLGA
+768 LQNERERLLSA
-779 NPRKAGF
+779 SPRKAGF

-797 NVLRRRAEDALMQ
+797 NVLRRRAEDALEQ

-815 DGLGSL
+815 SGLGGL
-821 KMDLDKAEQEISML
+821 KMDLDKAEEEISLL
-835 RELLEE
+835 RNLLKE
-841 KDILIPPSF
+841 KDILIPESF

-857 TGSNSF
+857 NASSSF
-863 GSTPVT
+863 GNLSTPVT
-869 SESLSKAY
+869 SESLAKAY
-877 EQLQAA
+877 NELKAA
-883 YAESLERIKELEH
+883 YAESLERIKQLEH
-896 GAGADEKT
+896 ETVGDEKT

-921 RDAAKHE
+921 RDAAQHE
-928 VDSLRNQYD
+928 VENLKNQYD

-942 ESKTIESERALADEL
+942 EVKTIESERALADEL

-965 ELASQVQQ
+965 ELATQVQQ

-988 VARGDSDRK
+988 VVRGDNDRK
-997 SNSDRIAG
+997 ANSDRIAD
-1005 LQVRLKSMEDQLVA
+1005 LQVRLKSMEEQLIA
-1019 AQTASEDR
+1019 AQSASEDR
-1027 VNRHEEEIAAIRDA
+1027 VNRHEEEIAAIREA
-1041 HNAHLQRMSSN
+1041 HNAQLQRMSNNTGLS
-1052 ASFGPRSPSFQA
+1052 GPRSPNFQA

-1075 PRFPGS
+1075 PRFPGA
-1081 LRSPKLTEKSF
+1081 LRSPRLPEKSF
-1092 EEAAQMDMLRKRVT
+1092 EDAAQMEVLRNRIA
-1106 ELETALEDADKEMQ
+1106 ELEKALEDAEQEMQ

-1133 LTLQDER
+1133 LNLQDER

-1161 FEDRFKTLSGSV
+1161 FEDRFKTLSGSA

>member
-1 MEPALAAAPGSG
+1 MEPALASAPGSG
-13 VTEPSASSDT
+13 VTEPSATSDT
-23 RSDTKTPPVTVPSAS
+23 RSDTKTPPVDVPS
-38 ATSAVTSD
+38 ATSATTS
-46 SYYYPIDNNADSRPS
+46 SVPADNSIPLSSPS
-61 SSASVHSSSQLR
+61 AHPLQIEKEPHPPSPKSS
-73 QVIEEGKEDFHS
+73 
-85 PAPRSSAAHARSQT
+85 PAHARSQT

-107 SDSGPGSV
+107 SVSGSIASPV
-115 SSPSASVHSFGTIKR
+115 SSVQSPIGGPIKR

-139 LALRFSSSGSPLPSP
+139 LALRYSASGSPLPSP
-154 IDLPLPSQRFA
+154 LDLGKPSQRFA
-165 RPCSVDSPTF
+165 RPCSVDSPTL
-175 YEFSSA
+175 YEFSPA
-181 SRNGPPTAQA
+181 QRAAPPAAPA

-201 TTPGTQN
+201 TTPGSQN

-214 TVSSSD
+214 TISSSD

-227 YDDLISDSKSESGP
+227 YDDLISDSKSDSAP
-241 DVTRETI
+241 DITSETI
-248 LDESDTDD
+248 LDGSDSDD
-256 DQYNKKDKEIQK
+256 DKGQKIYSIDKETA
-268 VDSNDKESIIVQKD
+268 IVPKTAEPTD
-282 AARTEPK
+282 RSETEV
-289 EQTEQDAQRAQ
+289 QGTR
-300 SPSSDHTI
+300 SPASDDTI
-308 SKPTLAPAPMFV
+308 SDQTLAPAPMFV
-320 PKPTPPHLQLD
+320 PKPTPPHLKLD
-331 KVTIDVANYDESPD
+331 KATIDVANYDTSPD
-345 DPNTPSGQ
+345 EPNSPSGQ
-353 NTSPQLNKPLPRS
+353 GTPQLNKPLPKS
-366 PGQNSPFASLFNWA
+366 PSQNSPFASLFHWA
-380 APSPSPSAT
+380 APSPSLSAT
-389 EFSSAYSPISP
+389 EFSSTSSPISP
-400 SKYGAAN
+400 SKRGVAN
-407 DTVSNPQSTIQEDT
+407 DTPYST
-421 ASLTEILTYR
+421 
-431 NSYSSVLQSPAYAQ
+431 SPTYAQ

-472 LVDRLQEQI
+472 LVDRLQEQVN
-481 GNPQAP
+481 NPQAP

-512 EELEKVQR
+512 EELEKIQR
-520 RSEQEKASIRLEL
+520 RAEQEKASIRLEL
-533 TNKLQDERGRR
+533 TNKLQDERGKR
-544 KELDQ
+544 KALDH
-549 QIKELAEKASQVDL
+549 QIKELAEKASQIDQ
-563 AQMNNQDASGRLKDL
+563 AQLNNQDASGRLKDL

-638 AAEYANLTYESSK
+638 AAEYSNLTYESSK
-651 MQQELSMLRK
+651 MQQELHMLRK
-661 EYDVMRGGSR
+661 EYDNLRGSSR

-701 TGSFRA
+701 TGSFRG

-715 SNSVKNVQTESR
+715 SNSVKNVQNESR

-741 DALHSALKNLLD
+741 DALHKALKNLLD
-753 RQEFQNRENEKKIRL
+753 RQEFQNRENEKKIRM
-768 LQAERERLLGA
+768 LQNERERLLSA
-779 NPRKAGF
+779 SPRKAGF
-786 EREISNLRTEI
+786 EREISNLRIEI
-797 NVLRRRAEDALMQ
+797 NVLRRRAEDALEQ

-815 DGLGSL
+815 SGLGGL
-821 KMDLDKAEQEISML
+821 KMDLDKAEEEISLL
-835 RELLEE
+835 RNLLEE
-841 KDILIPPSF
+841 KDILIPESF

-857 TGSNSF
+857 NASSSF
-863 GSTPVT
+863 GNLSAPVT
-869 SESLSKAY
+869 SESLAKAY
-877 EQLQAA
+877 NELKAA
-883 YAESLERIKELEH
+883 YAESLERIKQLEH
-896 GAGADEKT
+896 GTVGDEKT

-921 RDAAKHE
+921 RDAAQHE
-928 VDSLRNQYD
+928 IENLKNQYD

-942 ESKTIESERALADEL
+942 EVKTIESERALADEL

-965 ELASQVQQ
+965 ELATQVQQ

-988 VARGDSDRK
+988 VVRGDNDRK
-997 SNSDRIAG
+997 ANSDRIAD
-1005 LQVRLKSMEDQLVA
+1005 LQVRLKSMEEQLIA
-1019 AQTASEDR
+1019 AQSASEDR
-1027 VNRHEEEIAAIRDA
+1027 VNRHEEEIAAIREA
-1041 HNAHLQRMSSN
+1041 HNAQLQRMSNNTGLS
-1052 ASFGPRSPSFQA
+1052 GPRSPNFQA

-1075 PRFPGS
+1075 PRFPGA
-1081 LRSPKLTEKSF
+1081 LRSPRLPEKSF
-1092 EEAAQMDMLRKRVT
+1092 EDAAQMEVLRNRIA
-1106 ELETALEDADKEMQ
+1106 ELEKALEDAEQEMQ

-1133 LTLQDER
+1133 LNLQDER

-1161 FEDRFKTLSGSV
+1161 FEDRFKTLSGSA

>member
-1 MEPALAAAPGSG
+1 MEPALAVSAPGSG
-13 VTEPSASSDT
+13 VTEPSATSDT
-23 RSDTKTPPVTVPSAS
+23 RSDTKTPPGAS
-38 ATSAVTSD
+38 ATSAAATST
-46 SYYYPIDNNADSRPS
+46 SYYPVDNSADSRPS
-61 SSASVHSSSQLR
+61 SATSSHSFQL
-73 QVIEEGKEDFHS
+73 QKESHVPALRS
-85 PAPRSSAAHARSQT
+85 PATLARSQT

-107 SDSGPGSV
+107 SVPGPESVTSPTGSV
-115 SSPSASVHSFGTIKR
+115 QSSGSFIKR
-130 KPLSSSASA
+130 KPLSTSASA
-139 LALRFSSSGSPLPSP
+139 IALRFSSSGSPLPSI
-154 IDLPLPSQRFA
+154 IDLPLPSQRFS
-165 RPCSVDSPTF
+165 RPGLIDSPTL

-181 SRNGPPTAQA
+181 SRNGPPTAQV

-201 TTPGTQN
+201 TNLGTQN

-214 TVSSSD
+214 TASSSD

-227 YDDLISDSKSESGP
+227 YDDLISESKSESGP

-248 LDESDTDD
+248 LDGSDTEDD
-256 DQYNKKDKEIQK
+256 NDDNDDKKAKNITSRDKEIA
-268 VDSNDKESIIVQKD
+268 IVPDPAEPTQPKD
-282 AARTEPK
+282 HSEA
-289 EQTEQDAQRAQ
+289 DAQRAQ
-300 SPSSDHTI
+300 SPSSDNTI
-308 SKPTLAPAPMFV
+308 SNPKLAPAPMFV
-320 PKPTPPHLQLD
+320 PKQTPPHLKLD
-331 KVTIDVANYDESPD
+331 KVTIDVANYDSSPD
-345 DPNTPSGQ
+345 DTNSPSAQNTP
-353 NTSPQLNKPLPRS
+353 SPQLNKPLPKS

-380 APSPSPSAT
+380 APSPSPSGT
-389 EFSSAYSPISP
+389 EFSSAYSPLSP
-400 SKYGAAN
+400 SKYGTAN
-407 DTVSNPQSTIQEDT
+407 DT
-421 ASLTEILTYR
+421 
-431 NSYSSVLQSPAYAQ
+431 SPAYAQ

-456 SAELASSIRR
+456 SVELASSIRR

-481 GNPQAP
+481 NNPQAP

-502 AKMSEAEPSR
+502 AKLSDAEPSR
-512 EELEKVQR
+512 EELEKIQR

-563 AQMNNQDASGRLKDL
+563 AQMNNQDATGRLKDL

-638 AAEYANLTYESSK
+638 AAEYSNLTYESSK
-651 MQQELSMLRK
+651 MQQELHMLRK
-661 EYDVMRGGSR
+661 EYDVLRSGSR
-671 SGSPTP
+671 PGSPTP
-677 SMNRMSRAMS
+677 SLNNTRMSRAMS

-701 TGSFRA
+701 TGSFRG

-715 SNSVKNVQTESR
+715 SNSVKNVQIESR

-753 RQEFQNRENEKKIRL
+753 RQEFQNRENEKKIRM
-768 LQAERERLLGA
+768 LQNERERLLSA

-797 NVLRRRAEDALMQ
+797 NVLRRRAEDALEQ

-815 DGLGSL
+815 SGLGGL
-821 KMDLDKAEQEISML
+821 KMDLDKAEQEIALL
-835 RELLEE
+835 RALLEE

-863 GSTPVT
+863 GSIPVT
-869 SESLSKAY
+869 SESLAKAY
-877 EQLQAA
+877 DQLKAA

-896 GAGADEKT
+896 ETGADEKT

-909 RLERTLS
+909 RLEHTLS

-921 RDAAKHE
+921 RDAAKFE
-928 VDSLRNQYD
+928 IDSLRNQYE
-937 TMSEY
+937 TMSES
-942 ESKTIESERALADEL
+942 ETKGIESERALADEL

-988 VARGDSDRK
+988 VIRGDNDRK
-997 SNSDRIAG
+997 SNSDRIAA
-1005 LQVRLKSMEDQLVA
+1005 LQVSLKSMEDKLIA

-1027 VNRHEEEIAAIRDA
+1027 VNRHEEEITAIRDA
-1041 HNAHLQRMSSN
+1041 HNAQLQRMSNN
-1052 ASFGPRSPSFQA
+1052 ASYYGPRSPSFQA

-1075 PRFPGS
+1075 PRFPGA
-1081 LRSPKLTEKSF
+1081 LRSPRLSEKSF
-1092 EEAAQMDMLRKRVT
+1092 EEAAQMEVLRQRVT
-1106 ELETALEDADKEMQ
+1106 ELEKALEDAEKDMQ
-1120 DVVAR
+1120 DVIAR

-1147 RRLQKLLEQEQMKS
+1147 RRLQKLLEQEQVKS
-1161 FEDRFKTLSGSV
+1161 FEDRFKTLSGNV

>member
-1 MEPALAAAPGSG
+1 MEPALASPPGSG
-13 VTEPSASSDT
+13 VTEPSATSDT
-23 RSDTKTPPVTVPSAS
+23 RSDTKTPPVDVPS
-38 ATSAVTSD
+38 ATSATTSFV
-46 SYYYPIDNNADSRPS
+46 PADNSIPLSSPS
-61 SSASVHSSSQLR
+61 AHPLQIEKEPHPPSPKSS
-73 QVIEEGKEDFHS
+73 
-85 PAPRSSAAHARSQT
+85 PAHARSQT

-107 SDSGPGSV
+107 SVSGSV
-115 SSPSASVHSFGTIKR
+115 SSPSSSVQSPIGGPIKR

-139 LALRFSSSGSPLPSP
+139 LALRYSASGSPLPSP
-154 IDLPLPSQRFA
+154 LNLGKPSQRFA
-165 RPCSVDSPTF
+165 RPCSVDSPTL
-175 YEFSSA
+175 YEFSPA
-181 SRNGPPTAQA
+181 QRAAPPAAPA

-201 TTPGTQN
+201 TTPGSQN

-214 TVSSSD
+214 TISSSD

-227 YDDLISDSKSESGP
+227 YDDLISDSKSDSAP
-241 DVTRETI
+241 DITSETI
-248 LDESDTDD
+248 LDGSDSDD
-256 DQYNKKDKEIQK
+256 DKGQKSLSIDKETA
-268 VDSNDKESIIVQKD
+268 IVPKPAEPTD
-282 AARTEPK
+282 RSETEV
-289 EQTEQDAQRAQ
+289 QGTR
-300 SPSSDHTI
+300 SPASDDTI
-308 SKPTLAPAPMFV
+308 SDQTLAPAPMFV
-320 PKPTPPHLQLD
+320 PKPTPPHLKLD
-331 KVTIDVANYDESPD
+331 KVTIDVANYDTSPD
-345 DPNTPSGQ
+345 EPNSPSGQ
-353 NTSPQLNKPLPRS
+353 GTPQLNKPLPKS
-366 PGQNSPFASLFNWA
+366 PSQNSPFASLFHWA

-389 EFSSAYSPISP
+389 EFSSTSSPISP
-400 SKYGAAN
+400 SKRGVAN
-407 DTVSNPQSTIQEDT
+407 DTPYST
-421 ASLTEILTYR
+421 
-431 NSYSSVLQSPAYAQ
+431 SPTYAQ

-472 LVDRLQEQI
+472 LVDRLQEQVN
-481 GNPQAP
+481 NPQAP

-512 EELEKVQR
+512 EELEKIQR
-520 RSEQEKASIRLEL
+520 RAEQEKASIRLEL
-533 TNKLQDERGRR
+533 TNKLQDERGKR
-544 KELDQ
+544 KALDH
-549 QIKELAEKASQVDL
+549 QIKELAEKASQIDQ
-563 AQMNNQDASGRLKDL
+563 AQLNNQDASGRLKDL

-638 AAEYANLTYESSK
+638 AAEYSNLTYESSK
-651 MQQELSMLRK
+651 MQQELHMLRK
-661 EYDVMRGGSR
+661 EYDNLRGSSR

-701 TGSFRA
+701 TGSFRG

-715 SNSVKNVQTESR
+715 SNSVKNVQNESR

-741 DALHSALKNLLD
+741 DALHKALKNLLD
-753 RQEFQNRENEKKIRL
+753 RQEFQNRENEKKIRM
-768 LQAERERLLGA
+768 LQNERERLLSA
-779 NPRKAGF
+779 SPRKAGF

-797 NVLRRRAEDALMQ
+797 NVLRRRAEDALEQ

-815 DGLGSL
+815 SGLGGL
-821 KMDLDKAEQEISML
+821 KMDLDKAEEEISLL
-835 RELLEE
+835 RNLLEE
-841 KDILIPPSF
+841 KDILIPESF

-857 TGSNSF
+857 NASSSF
-863 GSTPVT
+863 GNLSAPVT
-869 SESLSKAY
+869 SESLAKAY
-877 EQLQAA
+877 NELKAA
-883 YAESLERIKELEH
+883 YAESLERIKQLEH
-896 GAGADEKT
+896 ETVGDEKT

-921 RDAAKHE
+921 RDAAQHE
-928 VDSLRNQYD
+928 VENLKNQYD

-942 ESKTIESERALADEL
+942 EVKTIESERALADEL

-965 ELASQVQQ
+965 ELATQVQQ

-988 VARGDSDRK
+988 VVRGDNDRK
-997 SNSDRIAG
+997 ANSDRIAD
-1005 LQVRLKSMEDQLVA
+1005 LQVRLKSMEEQLIA
-1019 AQTASEDR
+1019 AQSASEDR
-1027 VNRHEEEIAAIRDA
+1027 VNRHEEEIAAIREA
-1041 HNAHLQRMSSN
+1041 HNAQLQRMSNNTGLS
-1052 ASFGPRSPSFQA
+1052 GPRSPNFQA

-1075 PRFPGS
+1075 PRFPGA
-1081 LRSPKLTEKSF
+1081 LRSPRLPEKSF
-1092 EEAAQMDMLRKRVT
+1092 EDAAQMEVLRNRIT
-1106 ELETALEDADKEMQ
+1106 ELEKALEDAEQEMQ

-1133 LTLQDER
+1133 LNLQDER

-1161 FEDRFKTLSGSV
+1161 FEDRFKTLSGSA

>member
-1 MEPALAAAPGSG
+1 MEPALASAPGSG
-13 VTEPSASSDT
+13 VTEPSATSDT
-23 RSDTKTPPVTVPSAS
+23 RSDTKTPPVDVPS
-38 ATSAVTSD
+38 ATSATASSV
-46 SYYYPIDNNADSRPS
+46 PADNSIPLSSPS
-61 SSASVHSSSQLR
+61 AHPLQIEKESHPPSPKSS
-73 QVIEEGKEDFHS
+73 
-85 PAPRSSAAHARSQT
+85 PAHARSQT

-107 SDSGPGSV
+107 SVSGSIA
-115 SSPSASVHSFGTIKR
+115 SPSSSVQSPIGGPIKR

-139 LALRFSSSGSPLPSP
+139 LALRYSASGSPLPSP
-154 IDLPLPSQRFA
+154 LDLGKPSQRFA
-165 RPCSVDSPTF
+165 RPCSVDSPTL
-175 YEFSSA
+175 YEFSPA
-181 SRNGPPTAQA
+181 QRAAPPAAPA

-201 TTPGTQN
+201 TTPGSQN

-214 TVSSSD
+214 TISSSD

-227 YDDLISDSKSESGP
+227 YDDLISDSKSDSAP
-241 DVTRETI
+241 DIASETI
-248 LDESDTDD
+248 LDGSDSDD
-256 DQYNKKDKEIQK
+256 DKGQKIHSIDKET
-268 VDSNDKESIIVQKD
+268 VIVPKTAEPTD
-282 AARTEPK
+282 RSETEV
-289 EQTEQDAQRAQ
+289 QGTR
-300 SPSSDHTI
+300 SPASDDTI
-308 SKPTLAPAPMFV
+308 SAQTLAPAPMFV
-320 PKPTPPHLQLD
+320 PKPTPPHLKLD
-331 KVTIDVANYDESPD
+331 KVTIDVANYDTSPD
-345 DPNTPSGQ
+345 EPNSPSGQ
-353 NTSPQLNKPLPRS
+353 GTPQLNKPLPKS
-366 PGQNSPFASLFNWA
+366 PSHNSPFASLFHWA

-389 EFSSAYSPISP
+389 EFSSTSSPISP
-400 SKYGAAN
+400 SKRGVAN
-407 DTVSNPQSTIQEDT
+407 DTPYST
-421 ASLTEILTYR
+421 
-431 NSYSSVLQSPAYAQ
+431 SPTYAQ

-472 LVDRLQEQI
+472 LVDRLQEQVN
-481 GNPQAP
+481 NPQAP

-512 EELEKVQR
+512 EELEKIQR
-520 RSEQEKASIRLEL
+520 RAEQEKASIRLEL
-533 TNKLQDERGRR
+533 TNKLQDERGKR
-544 KELDQ
+544 KALDH
-549 QIKELAEKASQVDL
+549 QIKELAEKASQIDL
-563 AQMNNQDASGRLKDL
+563 AQLNSQDASGRLKDL

-638 AAEYANLTYESSK
+638 AAEYSNLTYESSK
-651 MQQELSMLRK
+651 MQQELHMLRK
-661 EYDVMRGGSR
+661 EYDNLRGSSR

-701 TGSFRA
+701 TGSFRG

-715 SNSVKNVQTESR
+715 SNSVKNLQNESR

-741 DALHSALKNLLD
+741 DALHKALKNLLD
-753 RQEFQNRENEKKIRL
+753 RQEFQNRENEKKIRM
-768 LQAERERLLGA
+768 LQNERERLLSA
-779 NPRKAGF
+779 SPRKAGF

-797 NVLRRRAEDALMQ
+797 NVLRRRAEDALEQ

-815 DGLGSL
+815 SGLGGL
-821 KMDLDKAEQEISML
+821 KMDLDKAEEEISLL
-835 RELLEE
+835 RNLLKE
-841 KDILIPPSF
+841 KDILIPESF

-857 TGSNSF
+857 NASSSF
-863 GSTPVT
+863 GNLSTPVT
-869 SESLSKAY
+869 SESLAKAY
-877 EQLQAA
+877 NELKAA
-883 YAESLERIKELEH
+883 YAESLERIKQLEH
-896 GAGADEKT
+896 ETVGDEKT

-921 RDAAKHE
+921 RDAAQHE
-928 VDSLRNQYD
+928 IENLKNQYD

-942 ESKTIESERALADEL
+942 EVKTIESERALADEL

-965 ELASQVQQ
+965 ELATQVQQ

-988 VARGDSDRK
+988 VVRGDNDRK
-997 SNSDRIAG
+997 ANSDRIAD
-1005 LQVRLKSMEDQLVA
+1005 LQVRLKSMEEQLIA
-1019 AQTASEDR
+1019 AQSASEDR
-1027 VNRHEEEIAAIRDA
+1027 VNRHEEEIAAIREA
-1041 HNAHLQRMSSN
+1041 HNAQLQRMSNNTGLS
-1052 ASFGPRSPSFQA
+1052 GPRSPNFQA

-1081 LRSPKLTEKSF
+1081 LRSPRLPEKSF
-1092 EEAAQMDMLRKRVT
+1092 EDAAQMEVLRNRIA
-1106 ELETALEDADKEMQ
+1106 ELEKALEDAEQEMQ

-1133 LTLQDER
+1133 LNLQDER

-1161 FEDRFKTLSGSV
+1161 FEDRFKTLSGSA

>member
-1 MEPALAAAPGSG
+1 MEPALASAPGSG
-13 VTEPSASSDT
+13 VTEPSATSDT
-23 RSDTKTPPVTVPSAS
+23 RSDTKTPPVDVPS
-38 ATSAVTSD
+38 ATSATA
-46 SYYYPIDNNADSRPS
+46 SYVPADNSIPLSSPS
-61 SSASVHSSSQLR
+61 AHPLQIEKESHPPSPKSS
-73 QVIEEGKEDFHS
+73 
-85 PAPRSSAAHARSQT
+85 PAHARSQT

-107 SDSGPGSV
+107 SVSGSIA
-115 SSPSASVHSFGTIKR
+115 SPSSSVQSPIGGPIKR

-139 LALRFSSSGSPLPSP
+139 LALRYSASGSPLPSP
-154 IDLPLPSQRFA
+154 LDLGKPSQRFA
-165 RPCSVDSPTF
+165 RPCSVDSPTL
-175 YEFSSA
+175 YEFSPA
-181 SRNGPPTAQA
+181 QRAAPPAAPA

-201 TTPGTQN
+201 TTPGSQN

-214 TVSSSD
+214 TISSSD

-227 YDDLISDSKSESGP
+227 YDDLISDSKSDSAP
-241 DVTRETI
+241 DITSETI
-248 LDESDTDD
+248 LDGSDSDD
-256 DQYNKKDKEIQK
+256 DKGQKIHSIDKET
-268 VDSNDKESIIVQKD
+268 IIVPKTAEPTD
-282 AARTEPK
+282 RSETEV
-289 EQTEQDAQRAQ
+289 QGTR
-300 SPSSDHTI
+300 SPASDDTI
-308 SKPTLAPAPMFV
+308 SAQTLAPAPMFV
-320 PKPTPPHLQLD
+320 PKPTPPHLKLD
-331 KVTIDVANYDESPD
+331 KVTIDVANYDTSPD
-345 DPNTPSGQ
+345 EPNSPSGQ
-353 NTSPQLNKPLPRS
+353 GTPQLNKPLPKS
-366 PGQNSPFASLFNWA
+366 PSQNSPFASLFHWA

-389 EFSSAYSPISP
+389 EFSSTSSPISP
-400 SKYGAAN
+400 SKRGVAN
-407 DTVSNPQSTIQEDT
+407 DTPYST
-421 ASLTEILTYR
+421 
-431 NSYSSVLQSPAYAQ
+431 SPTYAQ

-472 LVDRLQEQI
+472 LVDRLQEQVN
-481 GNPQAP
+481 NPQAP

-512 EELEKVQR
+512 EELEKIQR
-520 RSEQEKASIRLEL
+520 RAEQEKASIRLEL
-533 TNKLQDERGRR
+533 TNKLQDERGKR
-544 KELDQ
+544 KALDH
-549 QIKELAEKASQVDL
+549 QIKELAEKASQIDL
-563 AQMNNQDASGRLKDL
+563 AQLNSQDASGRLKDL

-638 AAEYANLTYESSK
+638 AAEYSNLTYESSK
-651 MQQELSMLRK
+651 MQQELHMLRK
-661 EYDVMRGGSR
+661 EYDNLRGSSR

-701 TGSFRA
+701 TGSFRG

-715 SNSVKNVQTESR
+715 SNSVKNLQNESR

-741 DALHSALKNLLD
+741 DALHKALKNLLD
-753 RQEFQNRENEKKIRL
+753 RQEFQNRENEKKIRM
-768 LQAERERLLGA
+768 LQNERERLLSA
-779 NPRKAGF
+779 SPRKAGF

-797 NVLRRRAEDALMQ
+797 NVLRRRAEDALEQ

-815 DGLGSL
+815 SGLGGL
-821 KMDLDKAEQEISML
+821 KMDLDKAEEEISLL
-835 RELLEE
+835 RNLLKE
-841 KDILIPPSF
+841 KDILIPESF

-857 TGSNSF
+857 NASSSF
-863 GSTPVT
+863 GNLSTPVT
-869 SESLSKAY
+869 SESLAKAY
-877 EQLQAA
+877 NELKAA
-883 YAESLERIKELEH
+883 YAESLERIKQLEH
-896 GAGADEKT
+896 ETVGDEKT

-921 RDAAKHE
+921 RDAAQHE
-928 VDSLRNQYD
+928 IENLKNQYD

-942 ESKTIESERALADEL
+942 EVKTIESERALADEL

-965 ELASQVQQ
+965 ELATQVQQ

-988 VARGDSDRK
+988 VVRGDNDRK
-997 SNSDRIAG
+997 ANSDRIAD
-1005 LQVRLKSMEDQLVA
+1005 LQVRLKSMEEQLIA
-1019 AQTASEDR
+1019 AQSASEDR
-1027 VNRHEEEIAAIRDA
+1027 VNRHEEEIAAIREA
-1041 HNAHLQRMSSN
+1041 HNAQLQRMSNNTGLS
-1052 ASFGPRSPSFQA
+1052 GPRSPNFQA

-1075 PRFPGS
+1075 PRFPGA
-1081 LRSPKLTEKSF
+1081 LRSPRLPEKSF
-1092 EEAAQMDMLRKRVT
+1092 EDAAQMEVLRNRIA
-1106 ELETALEDADKEMQ
+1106 ELEKALEDAEQEMQ

-1133 LTLQDER
+1133 LNLQDER

-1161 FEDRFKTLSGSV
+1161 FEDRFKTLSGSA

>member
-1 MEPALAAAPGSG
+1 MEPALASAPGPD
-13 VTEPSASSDT
+13 VTEHSGNSDT
-23 RSDTKTPPVTVPSAS
+23 RFDTKTPPASS
-38 ATSAVTSD
+38 ATASFFPA
-46 SYYYPIDNNADSRPS
+46 NNPSPS
-61 SSASVHSSSQLR
+61 SPISALPPQLKQNLQSQS
-73 QVIEEGKEDFHS
+73 QSQSHS
-85 PAPRSSAAHARSQT
+85 PPPISIPAHARSST
-99 VDVLPGSS
+99 VDGLPGSS
-107 SDSGPGSV
+107 SVSGSIASPSGSV
-115 SSPSASVHSFGTIKR
+115 NSPLGGPIKR

-139 LALRFSSSGSPLPSP
+139 LALRYSASGSSPPSP
-154 IDLPLPSQRFA
+154 LDLQLEKPSQRFA
-165 RPCSVDSPTF
+165 RPDSVDSPTL
-175 YEFSSA
+175 YEFSPS
-181 SRNGPPTAQA
+181 SRAVPPAAQA
-191 PDANLASLAA
+191 SAKLASLAA
-201 TTPGTQN
+201 TTPGTQA
-208 IPGHSP
+208 IPEPSP
-214 TVSSSD
+214 TASSSD

-227 YDDLISDSKSESGP
+227 YDDLTSDDKSDSAP
-241 DVTRETI
+241 DVTSETI
-248 LDESDTDD
+248 LDGNDSDDEKI
-256 DQYNKKDKEIQK
+256 KKISPSKETTTAPK
-268 VDSNDKESIIVQKD
+268 SADTADPPE
-282 AARTEPK
+282 TE
-289 EQTEQDAQRAQ
+289 AQRAP
-300 SPSSDHTI
+300 SPASDNTI
-308 SKPTLAPAPMFV
+308 SNKTLAPAPMFV
-320 PKPTPPHLQLD
+320 PKPTPPHLKLE
-331 KVTIDVANYDESPD
+331 KVTIDVANYDTSPD
-345 DPNTPSGQ
+345 ESHSPSGQ
-353 NTSPQLNKPLPRS
+353 NTPQLNKPLPRS
-366 PGQNSPFASLFNWA
+366 PSQTSPFASLFNWG
-380 APSPSPSAT
+380 APSPSPSGT
-389 EFSSAYSPISP
+389 EFSSTYSPISP
-400 SKYGAAN
+400 SKHGGAN
-407 DTVSNPQSTIQEDT
+407 ET
-421 ASLTEILTYR
+421 
-431 NSYSSVLQSPAYAQ
+431 SYSTSPTYAQ

-456 SAELASSIRR
+456 SVELASSIRR
-466 EMDLED
+466 EIDLED

-481 GNPQAP
+481 NNPQGP

-512 EELEKVQR
+512 EEVEKIQR

-544 KELDQ
+544 KALDH

-563 AQMNNQDASGRLKDL
+563 AQLNNQDASGRLKDL

-638 AAEYANLTYESSK
+638 AAEYANLNYESSK
-651 MQQELSMLRK
+651 MQQELQMLRK
-661 EYDVMRGGSR
+661 EYDNVRGSSR
-671 SGSPTP
+671 PGSPTL
-677 SMNRMSRAMS
+677 SNTRMSRAMS

-715 SNSVKNVQTESR
+715 SNSVKNLQTESR

-741 DALHSALKNLLD
+741 DALHGALKNLLERQHFQD
-753 RQEFQNRENEKKIRL
+753 REYTKKLKL
-768 LQAERERLLGA
+768 LQNDREKLLSA
-779 NPRKAGF
+779 SPRKAGF

-797 NVLRRRAEDALMQ
+797 NVLRRRAEDALEQ

-815 DGLGSL
+815 DGLSGL
-821 KMDLDKAEQEISML
+821 KMDLDKAEGEIALL
-835 RELLEE
+835 RGLLEE

-857 TGSNSF
+857 TGSSSF
-863 GSTPVT
+863 GNMSAPVT
-869 SESLSKAY
+869 SESLAKAY
-877 EQLQAA
+877 DQLKAA
-883 YAESLERIKELEH
+883 YAESLERIKGLEH
-896 GAGADEKT
+896 ETGTDEKT

-942 ESKTIESERALADEL
+942 ESMSIETERALADEL

-973 QLAANAQLRERLSNA
+973 QLSANAQLRDRLSNA
-988 VARGDSDRK
+988 VLRGDNDRK
-997 SNSDRIAG
+997 ANSDRIAD
-1005 LQVRLKSMEDQLVA
+1005 LQVRLKTMEEQLIVA
-1019 AQTASEDR
+1019 QSASEDR
-1027 VNRHEEEIAAIRDA
+1027 VTRHEEEIAAIRDA
-1041 HNAHLQRMSSN
+1041 HNAQLQRISSN
-1052 ASFGPRSPSFQA
+1052 TGVSGLRSPSFQA

-1070 LSPLS
+1070 LSPVS

-1081 LRSPKLTEKSF
+1081 PRSPRLTEKSF
-1092 EEAAQMDMLRKRVT
+1092 EEAAEMEILRKRVID
-1106 ELETALEDADKEMQ
+1106 LEKALEDAEHEMQ
-1120 DVVAR
+1120 DVIAR

-1133 LTLQDER
+1133 LNLQDER

-1147 RRLQKLLEQEQMKS
+1147 RRLQKLLEQEQIKS
-1161 FEDRFKTLSGSV
+1161 FEDRFKTLSGNV

>member
-1 MEPALAAAPGSG
+1 MEPALASAPGSG
-13 VTEPSASSDT
+13 VTEPSATSDT
-23 RSDTKTPPVTVPSAS
+23 RSDTKTPPVDVPS
-38 ATSAVTSD
+38 ATSATASSV
-46 SYYYPIDNNADSRPS
+46 PADNSIPLSSPS
-61 SSASVHSSSQLR
+61 AHPLQIEKESHPPSPKSS
-73 QVIEEGKEDFHS
+73 
-85 PAPRSSAAHARSQT
+85 PAHARSQT

-107 SDSGPGSV
+107 SVSGSIA
-115 SSPSASVHSFGTIKR
+115 SPSSSVQSPIGGPIKR

-139 LALRFSSSGSPLPSP
+139 LALRYSASGSPLPSP
-154 IDLPLPSQRFA
+154 LDLGKPSQRFA
-165 RPCSVDSPTF
+165 RPCSVDSPTL
-175 YEFSSA
+175 YEFSPA
-181 SRNGPPTAQA
+181 QRAAPPAAPA

-201 TTPGTQN
+201 TTPGSQN

-214 TVSSSD
+214 TISSSD

-227 YDDLISDSKSESGP
+227 YDDLISDSKSDSAP
-241 DVTRETI
+241 DITSETI
-248 LDESDTDD
+248 LDGSDSDD
-256 DQYNKKDKEIQK
+256 DKGQKIHSIDKET
-268 VDSNDKESIIVQKD
+268 VIVPKT
-282 AARTEPK
+282 AEPTNRSETEV
-289 EQTEQDAQRAQ
+289 QGTR
-300 SPSSDHTI
+300 SPASDDTI
-308 SKPTLAPAPMFV
+308 SAQTLAPAPMFV
-320 PKPTPPHLQLD
+320 PKPTPPHLKLD
-331 KVTIDVANYDESPD
+331 KVTIDVANYDTSPD
-345 DPNTPSGQ
+345 EPNSPSGQ
-353 NTSPQLNKPLPRS
+353 GTPQLNKPLPKS
-366 PGQNSPFASLFNWA
+366 PSQNSPFASLFHWA

-389 EFSSAYSPISP
+389 EFSSTSSPISP
-400 SKYGAAN
+400 SKRGVAN
-407 DTVSNPQSTIQEDT
+407 DTPYSTVSNPYYIREDSSSVT
-421 ASLTEILTYR
+421 DISSSR
-431 NSYSSVLQSPAYAQ
+431 NSYSSVLQSPTYAQ

-472 LVDRLQEQI
+472 LVDRLQEQVN
-481 GNPQAP
+481 NPQAP

-512 EELEKVQR
+512 EELEKIQR
-520 RSEQEKASIRLEL
+520 RAEQEKASIRLEL
-533 TNKLQDERGRR
+533 TNKLQDERGKR
-544 KELDQ
+544 KALDH
-549 QIKELAEKASQVDL
+549 QIKELAEKASQIDL
-563 AQMNNQDASGRLKDL
+563 AQLNSQDASGRLKDL

-638 AAEYANLTYESSK
+638 AAEYSNLTYESSK
-651 MQQELSMLRK
+651 MQQELHMLRK
-661 EYDVMRGGSR
+661 EYDNLRGSSR

-701 TGSFRA
+701 TGSFRG

-715 SNSVKNVQTESR
+715 SNSVKNLQNESR

-741 DALHSALKNLLD
+741 DALHKALKNLLD
-753 RQEFQNRENEKKIRL
+753 RQEFQNRENEKKIRM
-768 LQAERERLLGA
+768 LQNERERLLSA
-779 NPRKAGF
+779 SPRKAGF

-797 NVLRRRAEDALMQ
+797 NVLRRRAEDALEQ

-815 DGLGSL
+815 SGLGGL
-821 KMDLDKAEQEISML
+821 KMDLDKAEEEISLL
-835 RELLEE
+835 RNLLKE
-841 KDILIPPSF
+841 KDILIPESF

-857 TGSNSF
+857 NASSSF
-863 GSTPVT
+863 GSLSTPVT
-869 SESLSKAY
+869 SESLAKAY
-877 EQLQAA
+877 NELKAA
-883 YAESLERIKELEH
+883 YAESLERIKQLEH
-896 GAGADEKT
+896 ETVGDEKT

-921 RDAAKHE
+921 RDAAQHE
-928 VDSLRNQYD
+928 IENLKNQYD

-942 ESKTIESERALADEL
+942 EVKTIESERALADEL
-957 NDSARRVG
+957 NDSARRSV
-965 ELASQVQQ
+965 
-973 QLAANAQLRERLSNA
+973 SNA
-988 VARGDSDRK
+988 VVRGDNDRK
-997 SNSDRIAG
+997 ANSDRIAD
-1005 LQVRLKSMEDQLVA
+1005 LQVRLKSMEEQLIA
-1019 AQTASEDR
+1019 AQSASEDR
-1027 VNRHEEEIAAIRDA
+1027 VNRHEEEIAAIREA
-1041 HNAHLQRMSSN
+1041 HNAQLQRMSNNTGLS
-1052 ASFGPRSPSFQA
+1052 GPRSPNFQA

-1075 PRFPGS
+1075 PRFPGA
-1081 LRSPKLTEKSF
+1081 LRSPRLPEKSF
-1092 EEAAQMDMLRKRVT
+1092 EDAAQMEVLRNRIA
-1106 ELETALEDADKEMQ
+1106 ELEKALEDAEQEMQ

-1133 LTLQDER
+1133 LNLQDER

-1161 FEDRFKTLSGSV
+1161 FEDRFKTLSGSA

>member
-1 MEPALAAAPGSG
+1 MEPALASAPGSG
-13 VTEPSASSDT
+13 VTEPSATSDT
-23 RSDTKTPPVTVPSAS
+23 RSDTKTPPVDVPSAAS
-38 ATSAVTSD
+38 ATTSFVPADNSIPLSSPSAH
-46 SYYYPIDNNADSRPS
+46 PLQIEKEPHPPS
-61 SSASVHSSSQLR
+61 PKSS
-73 QVIEEGKEDFHS
+73 
-85 PAPRSSAAHARSQT
+85 PTHARSQT

-107 SDSGPGSV
+107 SVSGSV
-115 SSPSASVHSFGTIKR
+115 ASPSSSVQSPIGGPIKR

-139 LALRFSSSGSPLPSP
+139 LALRYSASGSPLPSP
-154 IDLPLPSQRFA
+154 LNLGKPSQRFA
-165 RPCSVDSPTF
+165 RPCSVDSPTL
-175 YEFSSA
+175 YEFSPA
-181 SRNGPPTAQA
+181 QRAAPPAAPA

-201 TTPGTQN
+201 TTPGSQN

-214 TVSSSD
+214 TISSSD

-227 YDDLISDSKSESGP
+227 YDDLISDSKSDSAP
-241 DVTRETI
+241 DITSETI
-248 LDESDTDD
+248 LDGSDSDD
-256 DQYNKKDKEIQK
+256 DKGQKILSIDKETA
-268 VDSNDKESIIVQKD
+268 IVPKPAEPTD
-282 AARTEPK
+282 RSETEV
-289 EQTEQDAQRAQ
+289 QGTR
-300 SPSSDHTI
+300 SPASDDTI
-308 SKPTLAPAPMFV
+308 SDQTLAPAPMFV
-320 PKPTPPHLQLD
+320 PKPTPPHLKLD
-331 KVTIDVANYDESPD
+331 KVTIDVANYDTSPD
-345 DPNTPSGQ
+345 EPNSPSGQ
-353 NTSPQLNKPLPRS
+353 GTPQLNKPLPKS
-366 PGQNSPFASLFNWA
+366 PSQNSPFASLFHWA

-389 EFSSAYSPISP
+389 EFSSTSSPISP
-400 SKYGAAN
+400 SKRGVAN
-407 DTVSNPQSTIQEDT
+407 DSPYST
-421 ASLTEILTYR
+421 
-431 NSYSSVLQSPAYAQ
+431 SPTYAQ

-472 LVDRLQEQI
+472 LVDRLQEQVN
-481 GNPQAP
+481 NPQAP

-512 EELEKVQR
+512 EELEKIQR
-520 RSEQEKASIRLEL
+520 RAEQEKASIRLEL
-533 TNKLQDERGRR
+533 TNKLQDERGKR
-544 KELDQ
+544 KALDH
-549 QIKELAEKASQVDL
+549 QIKELAEKASQIDQ
-563 AQMNNQDASGRLKDL
+563 AQLHNQDASGRLKDL

-638 AAEYANLTYESSK
+638 AAEYSNLTYESSK
-651 MQQELSMLRK
+651 MQQELHMLRK
-661 EYDVMRGGSR
+661 EYDNLRGSSR

-701 TGSFRA
+701 TGSFRG

-715 SNSVKNVQTESR
+715 SNSVKNVQNESR

-741 DALHSALKNLLD
+741 DALHKALKNLLD
-753 RQEFQNRENEKKIRL
+753 RQEFQNRENEKKIRM
-768 LQAERERLLGA
+768 LQNERERLLSA
-779 NPRKAGF
+779 SPRKAGF

-797 NVLRRRAEDALMQ
+797 NVLRRRAEDALEQ

-815 DGLGSL
+815 SGLGGL
-821 KMDLDKAEQEISML
+821 KMDLDKAEEEISLL
-835 RELLEE
+835 RNLLEE
-841 KDILIPPSF
+841 KDILIPESF

-857 TGSNSF
+857 NASSSF
-863 GSTPVT
+863 GNLSAPVT
-869 SESLSKAY
+869 SESLAKAY
-877 EQLQAA
+877 NELKAA
-883 YAESLERIKELEH
+883 YAESLERIKQFEH
-896 GAGADEKT
+896 ETVGDEKT

-921 RDAAKHE
+921 RDAAQHE
-928 VDSLRNQYD
+928 VENLKNQYD

-942 ESKTIESERALADEL
+942 EVKTIESERALADEL

-965 ELASQVQQ
+965 ELATQVQQ

-988 VARGDSDRK
+988 VMRGDNDRK
-997 SNSDRIAG
+997 ANSDRIAD
-1005 LQVRLKSMEDQLVA
+1005 LQVRLKSMEEQLIA
-1019 AQTASEDR
+1019 AQSASEDR
-1027 VNRHEEEIAAIRDA
+1027 VNRHEEEIAAIREA
-1041 HNAHLQRMSSN
+1041 HNAQLQRMSNNTGLS
-1052 ASFGPRSPSFQA
+1052 GPRSPNFQA

-1075 PRFPGS
+1075 PRFPGA
-1081 LRSPKLTEKSF
+1081 LRSPRLPEKSF
-1092 EEAAQMDMLRKRVT
+1092 EDAAQMEVLRNRIT
-1106 ELETALEDADKEMQ
+1106 ELEKALEDAEQEMQ

-1133 LTLQDER
+1133 LNLQDER

-1161 FEDRFKTLSGSV
+1161 FEDRFKTLSGSA

>member
-1 MEPALAAAPGSG
+1 MEPALAASAPGSG

-23 RSDTKTPPVTVPSAS
+23 RSDTKTPPGAS
-38 ATSAVTSD
+38 ATSAAATST
-46 SYYYPIDNNADSRPS
+46 SYYPVDNNADSRPS
-61 SSASVHSSSQLR
+61 SSASSHSFQL
-73 QVIEEGKEDFHS
+73 QKQSNVPAPGPPS
-85 PAPRSSAAHARSQT
+85 PATLARSQT
-99 VDVLPGSS
+99 ADVLPGSS
-107 SDSGPGSV
+107 SVPGPDSVTSPSGSV
-115 SSPSASVHSFGTIKR
+115 QSSGGFIKR

-139 LALRFSSSGSPLPSP
+139 IALRFSSSGSPVPSP
-154 IDLPLPSQRFA
+154 IDLPLPSQRFS
-165 RPCSVDSPTF
+165 RPELIDSPTF

-181 SRNGPPTAQA
+181 SRNGPQTAQA
-191 PDANLASLAA
+191 PDVNLASLAA

-214 TVSSSD
+214 TASSSD

-227 YDDLISDSKSESGP
+227 YDDLISESKSESGP

-248 LDESDTDD
+248 LDGSDTENDND
-256 DQYNKKDKEIQK
+256 ENEDKKTKNIDSRDKEIA
-268 VDSNDKESIIVQKD
+268 IVPNPAEPTQPKD
-282 AARTEPK
+282 HSEV
-289 EQTEQDAQRAQ
+289 DAQRAQ
-300 SPSSDHTI
+300 SPSSDNTI
-308 SKPTLAPAPMFV
+308 SHPKLAPAPMFV
-320 PKPTPPHLQLD
+320 PKPAPPHLKLD
-331 KVTIDVANYDESPD
+331 KVTIDVANYDSSPD
-345 DPNTPSGQ
+345 DPHSPSGQ
-353 NTSPQLNKPLPRS
+353 NTPSPQLNKPLPKS

-389 EFSSAYSPISP
+389 EFSSAYSPLSP

-407 DTVSNPQSTIQEDT
+407 DT
-421 ASLTEILTYR
+421 
-431 NSYSSVLQSPAYAQ
+431 SPAYAQ

-481 GNPQAP
+481 NNPQAP

-502 AKMSEAEPSR
+502 AKLSEAEPSR

-549 QIKELAEKASQVDL
+549 QIKSLAEKASQVDL

-638 AAEYANLTYESSK
+638 AAEYSNLTYESSK
-651 MQQELSMLRK
+651 MQQELHMLRK
-661 EYDVMRGGSR
+661 EYDVLRSGSR
-671 SGSPTP
+671 PGSPTP
-677 SMNRMSRAMS
+677 SLNNTRMSRAMS

-701 TGSFRA
+701 TGSFRG

-753 RQEFQNRENEKKIRL
+753 RQEFQNRENEKKIRM
-768 LQAERERLLGA
+768 LQNERERLLSA

-797 NVLRRRAEDALMQ
+797 NVLRRRAEDALEQ

-815 DGLGSL
+815 SGLGGL
-821 KMDLDKAEQEISML
+821 KMDLDKAEQEIALL
-835 RELLEE
+835 RALLEE

-869 SESLSKAY
+869 SESLAKAY
-877 EQLQAA
+877 DQLKAA
-883 YAESLERIKELEH
+883 YAESLERIKELENET
-896 GAGADEKT
+896 GADEKT

-909 RLERTLS
+909 RLEHTLS

-921 RDAAKHE
+921 RDAAKFE
-928 VDSLRNQYD
+928 IDSLRNQYE
-937 TMSEY
+937 TTSEL
-942 ESKTIESERALADEL
+942 ETKGIESERALADEL

-988 VARGDSDRK
+988 VIRGDNDRK
-997 SNSDRIAG
+997 SNSDRIAA
-1005 LQVRLKSMEDQLVA
+1005 LQVSLKSMEEKLIA

-1027 VNRHEEEIAAIRDA
+1027 VNRHEEEITAIRDA
-1041 HNAHLQRMSSN
+1041 HNAQLQRMSNN
-1052 ASFGPRSPSFQA
+1052 ASFYGPRSPSFQA

-1070 LSPLS
+1070 LSPIS

-1081 LRSPKLTEKSF
+1081 LRSPRLSEKSF
-1092 EEAAQMDMLRKRVT
+1092 EEAAQMEALRQRVT
-1106 ELETALEDADKEMQ
+1106 ELEKALEDAEKDMQ
-1120 DVVAR
+1120 DVIAR

-1147 RRLQKLLEQEQMKS
+1147 RRLQKLLEEERVKS
-1161 FEDRFKTLSGSV
+1161 FEDRFRTLSGNV

>member
-1 MEPALAAAPGSG
+1 MEPALAVSAPGSG
-13 VTEPSASSDT
+13 VTEPSATSDT
-23 RSDTKTPPVTVPSAS
+23 RSDTKTPPGAS
-38 ATSAVTSD
+38 ATSAAATST
-46 SYYYPIDNNADSRPS
+46 SYYPVDNSADSRPS
-61 SSASVHSSSQLR
+61 SAASSHSFQLQKQSHVPALR
-73 QVIEEGKEDFHS
+73 S
-85 PAPRSSAAHARSQT
+85 PATLARSQT

-107 SDSGPGSV
+107 SVPGPESVTSPTGSV
-115 SSPSASVHSFGTIKR
+115 QSSGSFIKR
-130 KPLSSSASA
+130 KPLSTSASA
-139 LALRFSSSGSPLPSP
+139 IALRFSSSGSPLPFI
-154 IDLPLPSQRFA
+154 IDLPLPSQRFS
-165 RPCSVDSPTF
+165 RPGLIDSPTL
-175 YEFSSA
+175 YEFSSP
-181 SRNGPPTAQA
+181 SRNGPPTAQV

-201 TTPGTQN
+201 TTLGTQN

-214 TVSSSD
+214 TASSSD

-227 YDDLISDSKSESGP
+227 YDDLISESKSESGP

-248 LDESDTDD
+248 LDGSDTEDD
-256 DQYNKKDKEIQK
+256 NDDNEDKKAKNITSRDKEIAT
-268 VDSNDKESIIVQKD
+268 VPDPAEP
-282 AARTEPK
+282 TLPK
-289 EQTEQDAQRAQ
+289 EHSEADAQRAQ
-300 SPSSDHTI
+300 SPSSDNTI
-308 SKPTLAPAPMFV
+308 SNPKLAPAPMFV
-320 PKPTPPHLQLD
+320 PKQTPPHLKLD
-331 KVTIDVANYDESPD
+331 KVTIDVANYDSSPD
-345 DPNTPSGQ
+345 DTNSPSAQNTP
-353 NTSPQLNKPLPRS
+353 SPQLNKPLPKS

-380 APSPSPSAT
+380 APSPSPSGT

-407 DTVSNPQSTIQEDT
+407 DT
-421 ASLTEILTYR
+421 
-431 NSYSSVLQSPAYAQ
+431 SPAYAQ

-456 SAELASSIRR
+456 SVELASSIRR

-481 GNPQAP
+481 NNPQAP

-502 AKMSEAEPSR
+502 AKLSDAEPSR
-512 EELEKVQR
+512 EELEKIQR

-563 AQMNNQDASGRLKDL
+563 AQMNNQDATGRLKDL

-638 AAEYANLTYESSK
+638 AAEYSNLTYESSK
-651 MQQELSMLRK
+651 MQQELHMLRK
-661 EYDVMRGGSR
+661 EYDVLRSGSR
-671 SGSPTP
+671 PGSPTP
-677 SMNRMSRAMS
+677 SLNNTRMSRAMS

-701 TGSFRA
+701 TGSFRG

-715 SNSVKNVQTESR
+715 SNSVKNVQIESR

-753 RQEFQNRENEKKIRL
+753 RQEFQNRENEKKIRM
-768 LQAERERLLGA
+768 LQNERERLLSA

-797 NVLRRRAEDALMQ
+797 NVLRRRAEDALEQ

-815 DGLGSL
+815 SGLGGL
-821 KMDLDKAEQEISML
+821 KMDLDKAEQEIALL
-835 RELLEE
+835 RALLEE

-857 TGSNSF
+857 TGSDSF

-869 SESLSKAY
+869 SESLAKAY
-877 EQLQAA
+877 DQLKAA

-896 GAGADEKT
+896 ETGADEKT
-904 QLAVE
+904 RLAVE
-909 RLERTLS
+909 RLEHTLS

-921 RDAAKHE
+921 RDAAKYE
-928 VDSLRNQYD
+928 IDSLRNQYE
-937 TMSEY
+937 TMSES
-942 ESKTIESERALADEL
+942 ETKGIESERALADEL

-965 ELASQVQQ
+965 ELASLVQQ

-988 VARGDSDRK
+988 VIRGDNDRK
-997 SNSDRIAG
+997 SNSDRIAA
-1005 LQVRLKSMEDQLVA
+1005 LQVSLKSMEDKLIA

-1027 VNRHEEEIAAIRDA
+1027 VNRHEEEITAIRDA
-1041 HNAHLQRMSSN
+1041 HNAQLQRMSNN
-1052 ASFGPRSPSFQA
+1052 ASYYGPRSPSFQA

-1075 PRFPGS
+1075 PRFPGA
-1081 LRSPKLTEKSF
+1081 LRSPRLSEKSF
-1092 EEAAQMDMLRKRVT
+1092 EEAAQMEVLRQRVT
-1106 ELETALEDADKEMQ
+1106 ELEKALEDAEKDMQ
-1120 DVVAR
+1120 DVIAR

-1147 RRLQKLLEQEQMKS
+1147 RRLQKLLEQEQVKS
-1161 FEDRFKTLSGSV
+1161 FEDRFKTLSGNV

>member
-1 MEPALAAAPGSG
+1 MEPALAATPGSG
-13 VTEPSASSDT
+13 VPEPSRTSDT
-23 RSDTKTPPVTVPSAS
+23 RSDTRPPPVDVAS
-38 ATSAVTSD
+38 AAASFDPVDT
-46 SYYYPIDNNADSRPS
+46 SRPS
-61 SSASVHSSSQLR
+61 SSASDHSLQHH
-73 QVIEEGKEDFHS
+73 KEPHPTS
-85 PAPRSSAAHARSQT
+85 PRSPPTHARSQT

-107 SDSGPGSV
+107 SVSGSIASPSGSVQSPVSGP
-115 SSPSASVHSFGTIKR
+115 IKR

-139 LALRFSSSGSPLPSP
+139 LALRFSASGSPLPSP
-154 IDLPLPSQRFA
+154 LDLRKPSQRFA
-165 RPCSVDSPTF
+165 RPDSIDSPTL
-175 YEFSSA
+175 YEFSPANRA
-181 SRNGPPTAQA
+181 SPPAAQA

-201 TTPGTQN
+201 TTPGSQN

-214 TVSSSD
+214 TASSSD

-227 YDDLISDSKSESGP
+227 YDDLISDSKSDSAP
-241 DVTRETI
+241 DVTPETV
-248 LDESDTDD
+248 LNGHDTDD
-256 DQYNKKDKEIQK
+256 AKVQKIDSSDKET
-268 VDSNDKESIIVQKD
+268 VIVPR
-282 AARTEPK
+282 AADPTDRSEP
-289 EQTEQDAQRAQ
+289 EAQGTR
-300 SPSSDHTI
+300 SPVSDNTI
-308 SKPTLAPAPMFV
+308 SNPAPAPAPMFA
-320 PKPTPPHLQLD
+320 PKPTPPHLKLD
-331 KVTIDVANYDESPD
+331 KVTIDVANYDTPPDEPHSP
-345 DPNTPSGQ
+345 PSGQ
-353 NTSPQLNKPLPRS
+353 NTPSPQLNKPLPKS
-366 PGQNSPFASLFNWA
+366 PGQTSPFASLFNWA

-389 EFSSAYSPISP
+389 EFSSTSSPISP
-400 SKYGAAN
+400 SKHGAAN
-407 DTVSNPQSTIQEDT
+407 DTPYSTVSTPYYDIFKDT
-421 ASLTEILTYR
+421 SSVTDILSYR
-431 NSYSSVLQSPAYAQ
+431 NSYSSVSQSPTYAQ

-456 SAELASSIRR
+456 GAELASSIRR

-481 GNPQAP
+481 NNPQAP

-512 EELEKVQR
+512 EEVERIQR

-544 KELDQ
+544 KALDH
-549 QIKELAEKASQVDL
+549 QIKELAEKASQIDL
-563 AQMNNQDASGRLKDL
+563 AQLNNHDASGRVKDL

-625 PQLRARVEGLEIE
+625 PSLRARVEGLEIE
-638 AAEYANLTYESSK
+638 AAEYSNLTYESSK

-661 EYDVMRGGSR
+661 EYDTLRSGSR

-677 SMNRMSRAMS
+677 SLNRMSRAMS

-715 SNSVKNVQTESR
+715 SNSVKNLQTESR
-727 EALSERLKDVEAQR
+727 ESLSERLKDVEAQR

-753 RQEFQNRENEKKIRL
+753 RQEFQNRENEKKIRM
-768 LQAERERLLGA
+768 LQNERERLLSTS
-779 NPRKAGF
+779 PRKAGF

-797 NVLRRRAEDALMQ
+797 NVLRRRAEDALEQ

-815 DGLGSL
+815 SGLGGL
-821 KMDLDKAEQEISML
+821 KMDLDKAEEEIHLL
-835 RELLEE
+835 RDLLNE

-857 TGSNSF
+857 TGSSAF
-863 GSTPVT
+863 GSTGAPVT
-869 SESLSKAY
+869 SESLAQAY
-877 EQLQAA
+877 DQLKAA
-883 YAESLERIKELEH
+883 YFESLERIKELELET
-896 GAGADEKT
+896 GADDKT

-937 TMSEY
+937 SMSEY
-942 ESKTIESERALADEL
+942 ESKSIESERALADEL

-965 ELASQVQQ
+965 ELASQVQH
-973 QLAANAQLRERLSNA
+973 QLSANAQLRERLSNA
-988 VARGDSDRK
+988 VVRGDNDRK
-997 SNSDRIAG
+997 ANSDRIAD
-1005 LQVRLKSMEDQLVA
+1005 LQVRLRTMEEQLIA

-1027 VNRHEEEIAAIRDA
+1027 VNRHEDEITAIRDA
-1041 HNAHLQRMSSN
+1041 HNAQLQRMSSN
-1052 ASFGPRSPSFQA
+1052 TGIGGLRSPGFQA

-1081 LRSPKLTEKSF
+1081 LRSPRLTPEKTF
-1092 EEAAQMDMLRKRVT
+1092 EDAAQMDLLRKRVS
-1106 ELETALEDADKEMQ
+1106 ELEKALEDAEHEMQ

-1133 LTLQDER
+1133 LNLQDER

-1147 RRLQKLLEQEQMKS
+1147 RRLQKLLEQEKMKS
-1161 FEDRFKTLSGSV
+1161 FEDRFKTLSGNV

>member
-1 MEPALAAAPGSG
+1 
-13 VTEPSASSDT
+13 
-23 RSDTKTPPVTVPSAS
+23 
-38 ATSAVTSD
+38 
-46 SYYYPIDNNADSRPS
+46 
-61 SSASVHSSSQLR
+61 
-73 QVIEEGKEDFHS
+73 
-85 PAPRSSAAHARSQT
+85 
-99 VDVLPGSS
+99 
-107 SDSGPGSV
+107 
-115 SSPSASVHSFGTIKR
+115 
-130 KPLSSSASA
+130 
-139 LALRFSSSGSPLPSP
+139 
-154 IDLPLPSQRFA
+154 
-165 RPCSVDSPTF
+165 
-175 YEFSSA
+175 
-181 SRNGPPTAQA
+181 
-191 PDANLASLAA
+191 
-201 TTPGTQN
+201 
-208 IPGHSP
+208 
-214 TVSSSD
+214 
-220 FSDVLDG
+220 
-227 YDDLISDSKSESGP
+227 LISESKSESGP

-248 LDESDTDD
+248 LDGSDTEDD
-256 DQYNKKDKEIQK
+256 NDDNDDKKDKKDQTI
-268 VDSNDKESIIVQKD
+268 DSKDKELAIVPESAEPTQ
-282 AARTEPK
+282 PK
-289 EQTEQDAQRAQ
+289 EHPEADAQRAQ
-300 SPSSDHTI
+300 SPSSDNTI
-308 SKPTLAPAPMFV
+308 SNPTLAPAPMFV
-320 PKPTPPHLQLD
+320 PKPAPPHLKLD
-331 KVTIDVANYDESPD
+331 KVTIDVANYDSSPD
-345 DPNTPSGQ
+345 DPHSPSGQ
-353 NTSPQLNKPLPRS
+353 NTPSPQLNKPLPKS

-407 DTVSNPQSTIQEDT
+407 DTVSNPQSVIQEDA
-421 ASLTEILTYR
+421 ASVTDILTYR

-481 GNPQAP
+481 NNPQAP

-512 EELEKVQR
+512 EELEKIQR

-638 AAEYANLTYESSK
+638 AAEYSNLTYESSK
-651 MQQELSMLRK
+651 MQQELHMLRK
-661 EYDVMRGGSR
+661 EYDVLRGGSR

-677 SMNRMSRAMS
+677 SLNRMSRAMS
-687 GGFGGGL
+687 GGFGGGGL

-701 TGSFRA
+701 TGSFRG

-741 DALHSALKNLLD
+741 DALHSALKLLLD
-753 RQEFQNRENEKKIRL
+753 RQEFQNRENEKKIRI
-768 LQAERERLLGA
+768 LQNERERLLSA

-797 NVLRRRAEDALMQ
+797 NVLRRRAEDALEQ

-815 DGLGSL
+815 SGLGSL
-821 KMDLDKAEQEISML
+821 KMDLDKAEEEISLL
-835 RELLEE
+835 RELLQE

-869 SESLSKAY
+869 SESLAKAY
-877 EQLQAA
+877 DQLKAA

-896 GAGADEKT
+896 ETGADEKT

-921 RDAAKHE
+921 RDAAKDE
-928 VDSLRNQYD
+928 VDNLRNQYE

-942 ESKTIESERALADEL
+942 ESKSIESERALADEL

-988 VARGDSDRK
+988 VVRGDNDRK

-1005 LQVRLKSMEDQLVA
+1005 LQVRLKFMEEQLVA

-1041 HNAHLQRMSSN
+1041 HNAQLQRMSNN
-1052 ASFGPRSPSFQA
+1052 AGLSGPRSPSFQA

-1081 LRSPKLTEKSF
+1081 LRSPRLSEKSF
-1092 EEAAQMDMLRKRVT
+1092 EEAAQMEVLRQRVT
-1106 ELETALEDADKEMQ
+1106 ELEKALEDAEKEMQ
-1120 DVVAR
+1120 DVIAR

-1161 FEDRFKTLSGSV
+1161 FEDRFKTLSGNV

>member
-1 MEPALAAAPGSG
+1 MEPALASAPGSG
-13 VTEPSASSDT
+13 VTEPSATSDT
-23 RSDTKTPPVTVPSAS
+23 RSDTKTPPVDVPS
-38 ATSAVTSD
+38 ATSATTS
-46 SYYYPIDNNADSRPS
+46 SVPADNSIPLSSPS
-61 SSASVHSSSQLR
+61 AHPLQIEKEPHPPSPKSS
-73 QVIEEGKEDFHS
+73 
-85 PAPRSSAAHARSQT
+85 PAHARSQT

-107 SDSGPGSV
+107 SVSGSIASPV
-115 SSPSASVHSFGTIKR
+115 SSVQSPIGGPIKR

-139 LALRFSSSGSPLPSP
+139 LALRYSASGSPLPSP
-154 IDLPLPSQRFA
+154 LDLGKPSQRFA
-165 RPCSVDSPTF
+165 RPCSVDSPTL
-175 YEFSSA
+175 YEFSPA
-181 SRNGPPTAQA
+181 QRAAPPAAPA

-201 TTPGTQN
+201 TTPGSQN

-214 TVSSSD
+214 TISSSD

-227 YDDLISDSKSESGP
+227 YDDLISDSKSDSAP
-241 DVTRETI
+241 DITSETI
-248 LDESDTDD
+248 LDGSDSDD
-256 DQYNKKDKEIQK
+256 DKGQKIYSIDKETA
-268 VDSNDKESIIVQKD
+268 IVPKTAEPTD
-282 AARTEPK
+282 RSETEV
-289 EQTEQDAQRAQ
+289 QGTR
-300 SPSSDHTI
+300 SPASDDTI
-308 SKPTLAPAPMFV
+308 SDQTLAPAPMFV
-320 PKPTPPHLQLD
+320 PKPTPPHLKLD
-331 KVTIDVANYDESPD
+331 KVTIDVANYDTSPD
-345 DPNTPSGQ
+345 EPNSPSGQ
-353 NTSPQLNKPLPRS
+353 GTPQLNKPLPKS
-366 PGQNSPFASLFNWA
+366 PSQNSPFASLFHWA

-389 EFSSAYSPISP
+389 EFSSTSSPISP
-400 SKYGAAN
+400 SKRGVAN
-407 DTVSNPQSTIQEDT
+407 DTPYST
-421 ASLTEILTYR
+421 
-431 NSYSSVLQSPAYAQ
+431 SPTYAQ

-472 LVDRLQEQI
+472 LVDRLQEQVN
-481 GNPQAP
+481 NPQAP

-512 EELEKVQR
+512 EELEKIQR
-520 RSEQEKASIRLEL
+520 RAEQEKASIRLEL
-533 TNKLQDERGRR
+533 TNKLQDERGKR
-544 KELDQ
+544 KALDH
-549 QIKELAEKASQVDL
+549 QIKELAEKASQIDQ
-563 AQMNNQDASGRLKDL
+563 AQLNNQDASGRLKDL

-638 AAEYANLTYESSK
+638 AAEYSNLTYESSK
-651 MQQELSMLRK
+651 MQQELHMLRK
-661 EYDVMRGGSR
+661 EYDNLRGSSR

-701 TGSFRA
+701 TGSFRG

-715 SNSVKNVQTESR
+715 SNSVKNVQNESR

-741 DALHSALKNLLD
+741 DALHKALKNLLD
-753 RQEFQNRENEKKIRL
+753 RQEFQNRENEKKIRM
-768 LQAERERLLGA
+768 LQNERERLLSA
-779 NPRKAGF
+779 SPRKAGF
-786 EREISNLRTEI
+786 EREISNLRIEI
-797 NVLRRRAEDALMQ
+797 NVLRRRAEDALEQ

-815 DGLGSL
+815 SGLGGL
-821 KMDLDKAEQEISML
+821 KMDLDKAEEEISLL
-835 RELLEE
+835 RNLLEE
-841 KDILIPPSF
+841 KDILIPESF
-850 ARSSGSS
+850 ARSSCSS
-857 TGSNSF
+857 NASSSF
-863 GSTPVT
+863 GNLSAPVT
-869 SESLSKAY
+869 SESLAKAY
-877 EQLQAA
+877 NELKAA
-883 YAESLERIKELEH
+883 YAESLERIKQLEH
-896 GAGADEKT
+896 GTVGDEKT

-921 RDAAKHE
+921 RDAAQHE
-928 VDSLRNQYD
+928 IENLKNQYD

-942 ESKTIESERALADEL
+942 EVKTIESERALADEL

-965 ELASQVQQ
+965 ELATQVQQ

-988 VARGDSDRK
+988 VVRGDNDRK
-997 SNSDRIAG
+997 ANSDRIAD
-1005 LQVRLKSMEDQLVA
+1005 LQVRLKSMEEQLIA
-1019 AQTASEDR
+1019 AQSASEDR
-1027 VNRHEEEIAAIRDA
+1027 VNRHEEEIAAIREA
-1041 HNAHLQRMSSN
+1041 HNAQLQRMSNNTGLS
-1052 ASFGPRSPSFQA
+1052 GPRSPNFQA

-1075 PRFPGS
+1075 PRFPGA
-1081 LRSPKLTEKSF
+1081 LRSPRLPEKSF
-1092 EEAAQMDMLRKRVT
+1092 EDAAQMEVLRNRIA
-1106 ELETALEDADKEMQ
+1106 ELEKALEDAEQEMQ

-1133 LTLQDER
+1133 LNLQDER

-1161 FEDRFKTLSGSV
+1161 FEDRFKTLSGSA

>member
-1 MEPALAAAPGSG
+1 MEPALASAPGSG
-13 VTEPSASSDT
+13 VTEPSATSDT
-23 RSDTKTPPVTVPSAS
+23 RSDTKTPPVDVPS
-38 ATSAVTSD
+38 ATSATASSV
-46 SYYYPIDNNADSRPS
+46 PADNSIPLSSPS
-61 SSASVHSSSQLR
+61 AHPLQIEKESHPPSPKSS
-73 QVIEEGKEDFHS
+73 
-85 PAPRSSAAHARSQT
+85 PAHARSQT

-107 SDSGPGSV
+107 SV
-115 SSPSASVHSFGTIKR
+115 SCSIASPSSSVQSPIGGPIKR

-139 LALRFSSSGSPLPSP
+139 LALRYSASGSPLPSP
-154 IDLPLPSQRFA
+154 LDLGKPSQRFA
-165 RPCSVDSPTF
+165 RPCSVDSPTL
-175 YEFSSA
+175 YEFSPA
-181 SRNGPPTAQA
+181 QRAAPPAAPA

-201 TTPGTQN
+201 TTPGSQN

-214 TVSSSD
+214 TISSSD

-227 YDDLISDSKSESGP
+227 YDDLISDSKSDSAP
-241 DVTRETI
+241 DITSETI
-248 LDESDTDD
+248 LDGSDSDD
-256 DQYNKKDKEIQK
+256 DKGQKIHSIDKETF
-268 VDSNDKESIIVQKD
+268 IVPKT
-282 AARTEPK
+282 AEPTNRSETEV
-289 EQTEQDAQRAQ
+289 QGTR
-300 SPSSDHTI
+300 SPASDDTI
-308 SKPTLAPAPMFV
+308 SAQTLAPAPMFV
-320 PKPTPPHLQLD
+320 PKPTPPHLKLD
-331 KVTIDVANYDESPD
+331 KVTIDVANYDTSPD
-345 DPNTPSGQ
+345 EPNSPSGQ
-353 NTSPQLNKPLPRS
+353 GTPQLNKPLPKS
-366 PGQNSPFASLFNWA
+366 PSQNSPFASLFHWA

-389 EFSSAYSPISP
+389 EFSSTSSPISP
-400 SKYGAAN
+400 SKRGVAN
-407 DTVSNPQSTIQEDT
+407 DTPYST
-421 ASLTEILTYR
+421 
-431 NSYSSVLQSPAYAQ
+431 SPTYAQ

-472 LVDRLQEQI
+472 LVDRLQEQVN
-481 GNPQAP
+481 NPQAP

-512 EELEKVQR
+512 EELEKIQR
-520 RSEQEKASIRLEL
+520 RAEQEKASIRLEL
-533 TNKLQDERGRR
+533 TNKLQDERGKR
-544 KELDQ
+544 KALDH
-549 QIKELAEKASQVDL
+549 QIKELAEKASQIDL
-563 AQMNNQDASGRLKDL
+563 AQLNSQDASGRLKDL

-638 AAEYANLTYESSK
+638 AAEYSNLTYESSK
-651 MQQELSMLRK
+651 MQQELHMLRK
-661 EYDVMRGGSR
+661 EYDNLRGSSR

-701 TGSFRA
+701 TGSFRG

-715 SNSVKNVQTESR
+715 SNSVKNLQNESR

-741 DALHSALKNLLD
+741 DALHKALKNLLD
-753 RQEFQNRENEKKIRL
+753 RQEFQNRENEKKIRM
-768 LQAERERLLGA
+768 LQNERERLLSA
-779 NPRKAGF
+779 SPRKAGF

-797 NVLRRRAEDALMQ
+797 NVLRRRAEDALEQ

-815 DGLGSL
+815 SGLGGL
-821 KMDLDKAEQEISML
+821 KMDLDKAEEEISLL
-835 RELLEE
+835 RNLLKE
-841 KDILIPPSF
+841 KDILIPESF

-857 TGSNSF
+857 NASSSF
-863 GSTPVT
+863 GSLSTPVT
-869 SESLSKAY
+869 SESLAKAY
-877 EQLQAA
+877 NELKAA
-883 YAESLERIKELEH
+883 YAESLERIKQLEH
-896 GAGADEKT
+896 ETVGDEKT

-921 RDAAKHE
+921 RDAAQHE
-928 VDSLRNQYD
+928 IENLKNQYD

-942 ESKTIESERALADEL
+942 EVKTIESERALADEL

-965 ELASQVQQ
+965 ELATQVQQ

-988 VARGDSDRK
+988 VVRGDNDRK
-997 SNSDRIAG
+997 ANSDRIAD
-1005 LQVRLKSMEDQLVA
+1005 LQVRLKSMEEQLIA
-1019 AQTASEDR
+1019 AQSASEDR
-1027 VNRHEEEIAAIRDA
+1027 VNRHEEEIAAIREA
-1041 HNAHLQRMSSN
+1041 HNAQLQRMSNNTGLS
-1052 ASFGPRSPSFQA
+1052 GPRSPNFQA

-1070 LSPLS
+1070 LSPVS
-1075 PRFPGS
+1075 PRFPGA
-1081 LRSPKLTEKSF
+1081 LRSPRLPEKSF
-1092 EEAAQMDMLRKRVT
+1092 EDAAQMEVLRNRIA
-1106 ELETALEDADKEMQ
+1106 ELEKALEDAEQEMQ

-1133 LTLQDER
+1133 LNLQDER

-1161 FEDRFKTLSGSV
+1161 FEDRFKTLSGSA

>member
-1 MEPALAAAPGSG
+1 MEPALAVSAPGSG
-13 VTEPSASSDT
+13 VTEPSATSDT
-23 RSDTKTPPVTVPSAS
+23 RSDTKTPPGAS
-38 ATSAVTSD
+38 ATSAAATST
-46 SYYYPIDNNADSRPS
+46 SYYPVDNSADSRPS
-61 SSASVHSSSQLR
+61 SATSSHSFQL
-73 QVIEEGKEDFHS
+73 QKESHVPALRS
-85 PAPRSSAAHARSQT
+85 PATLARSQT

-107 SDSGPGSV
+107 SVPGPESVTSPTGSV
-115 SSPSASVHSFGTIKR
+115 QSSGSFIKR
-130 KPLSSSASA
+130 KPLSTSASA
-139 LALRFSSSGSPLPSP
+139 IALRFSSSGSPLPSI
-154 IDLPLPSQRFA
+154 IDLPLPSQRFS
-165 RPCSVDSPTF
+165 RPGLIDSPTL

-181 SRNGPPTAQA
+181 SRNGPPTAQV

-201 TTPGTQN
+201 TNLGTQN

-214 TVSSSD
+214 TASSSD

-227 YDDLISDSKSESGP
+227 YDDLISESKSESGP

-248 LDESDTDD
+248 LDGSDTEDD
-256 DQYNKKDKEIQK
+256 NDDNDDKKAKNITSRDKEIA
-268 VDSNDKESIIVQKD
+268 IVPDPAEPTQPKD
-282 AARTEPK
+282 HSEA
-289 EQTEQDAQRAQ
+289 DAQRAQ
-300 SPSSDHTI
+300 SPSSDNTI
-308 SKPTLAPAPMFV
+308 SNPKLAPAPMFV
-320 PKPTPPHLQLD
+320 PKQTPPHLKLD
-331 KVTIDVANYDESPD
+331 KVTIDVANYDSSPD
-345 DPNTPSGQ
+345 DTNSPSAQNTP
-353 NTSPQLNKPLPRS
+353 SPQLNKPLPKS

-380 APSPSPSAT
+380 APSPSPSGT
-389 EFSSAYSPISP
+389 EFSSAYSPLSP
-400 SKYGAAN
+400 SKYGTAN
-407 DTVSNPQSTIQEDT
+407 DT
-421 ASLTEILTYR
+421 
-431 NSYSSVLQSPAYAQ
+431 SPAYAQ

-456 SAELASSIRR
+456 SVELASSIRR

-481 GNPQAP
+481 NNPQAP

-502 AKMSEAEPSR
+502 AKLSDAEPSR
-512 EELEKVQR
+512 EELEKIQR

-563 AQMNNQDASGRLKDL
+563 AQMNNQDATGRLKDL

-638 AAEYANLTYESSK
+638 AAEYSNLTYESSK
-651 MQQELSMLRK
+651 MQQELHMLRK
-661 EYDVMRGGSR
+661 EYDVLRSGSR
-671 SGSPTP
+671 PGSPTP
-677 SMNRMSRAMS
+677 SLNNTRMSRAMS

-701 TGSFRA
+701 TGSFRG

-715 SNSVKNVQTESR
+715 SNSVKNVQIESR

-753 RQEFQNRENEKKIRL
+753 RQEFQNRENEKKIRM
-768 LQAERERLLGA
+768 LQNERERLLSA

-797 NVLRRRAEDALMQ
+797 NVLRRRAEDALEQ

-815 DGLGSL
+815 SGLGGL
-821 KMDLDKAEQEISML
+821 KMDLDKAEQEIALL
-835 RELLEE
+835 RALLEE

-863 GSTPVT
+863 GSIPVT
-869 SESLSKAY
+869 SESLAKAY
-877 EQLQAA
+877 DQLKAA

-896 GAGADEKT
+896 ETGADEKT

-909 RLERTLS
+909 RLEHTLS

-921 RDAAKHE
+921 RDAAKFE
-928 VDSLRNQYD
+928 IDSLRNQYE
-937 TMSEY
+937 TMSES
-942 ESKTIESERALADEL
+942 ETKGIESERALADEL

-988 VARGDSDRK
+988 VIRGDNDRK
-997 SNSDRIAG
+997 NNSDRIAA
-1005 LQVRLKSMEDQLVA
+1005 LQVSLKSMEDKLIA

-1027 VNRHEEEIAAIRDA
+1027 VNRHEEEITAIRDA
-1041 HNAHLQRMSSN
+1041 HNAQLQRMSNN
-1052 ASFGPRSPSFQA
+1052 ASYYGPRSPSFQA

-1075 PRFPGS
+1075 PRFPGA
-1081 LRSPKLTEKSF
+1081 LRSPRLSEKSF
-1092 EEAAQMDMLRKRVT
+1092 EEAAQMEVLRQRVT
-1106 ELETALEDADKEMQ
+1106 ELEKALEDAEKDMQ
-1120 DVVAR
+1120 DVIAR

-1147 RRLQKLLEQEQMKS
+1147 RRLQKLLEQEQVKS
-1161 FEDRFKTLSGSV
+1161 FEDRFKTLSGNV

>member
-1 MEPALAAAPGSG
+1 MEPALAVSAPGSG
-13 VTEPSASSDT
+13 VTEPSATSDT
-23 RSDTKTPPVTVPSAS
+23 RSDTKTPPGAS
-38 ATSAVTSD
+38 ATSAAATST
-46 SYYYPIDNNADSRPS
+46 SYYPVDNSADSRPS
-61 SSASVHSSSQLR
+61 SAASSHSFQLQKQSHVPALR
-73 QVIEEGKEDFHS
+73 S
-85 PAPRSSAAHARSQT
+85 PATLARSQT

-107 SDSGPGSV
+107 SVPGPESVTSPTGSV
-115 SSPSASVHSFGTIKR
+115 QSSGSFIKR
-130 KPLSSSASA
+130 KPLSTSASA
-139 LALRFSSSGSPLPSP
+139 IALRFSSSGSPLPSI
-154 IDLPLPSQRFA
+154 IDLPLPSQRFS
-165 RPCSVDSPTF
+165 RPGLIDSPTL
-175 YEFSSA
+175 YEFSSP
-181 SRNGPPTAQA
+181 SRNGPPTAQV

-201 TTPGTQN
+201 TTLGTQN

-214 TVSSSD
+214 TASSSD

-227 YDDLISDSKSESGP
+227 YDDLISESKSESGP

-248 LDESDTDD
+248 LDGSDTEDD
-256 DQYNKKDKEIQK
+256 NDDNEDKKAKNITSRDKEIAT
-268 VDSNDKESIIVQKD
+268 VPDPAEP
-282 AARTEPK
+282 TLPK
-289 EQTEQDAQRAQ
+289 EHSEADAQRAQ
-300 SPSSDHTI
+300 SPSSDNTI
-308 SKPTLAPAPMFV
+308 SNPKLAPAPMFV
-320 PKPTPPHLQLD
+320 PKQTPPHLKLD
-331 KVTIDVANYDESPD
+331 KVTIDVANYDSSPD
-345 DPNTPSGQ
+345 DTNSPSAQNTP
-353 NTSPQLNKPLPRS
+353 SPQLNKPLPKS

-380 APSPSPSAT
+380 APSPSPSGT

-407 DTVSNPQSTIQEDT
+407 DTVSNPQSVVQEY
-421 ASLTEILTYR
+421 AAG
-431 NSYSSVLQSPAYAQ
+431 SPAYAQ

-456 SAELASSIRR
+456 SVELASSIRR

-481 GNPQAP
+481 NNPQAP

-502 AKMSEAEPSR
+502 AKLSDAEPSR
-512 EELEKVQR
+512 EELEKIQR

-563 AQMNNQDASGRLKDL
+563 AQMNNQDATGRLKDL

-638 AAEYANLTYESSK
+638 AAEYSNLTYESSK
-651 MQQELSMLRK
+651 MQQELHMLRK
-661 EYDVMRGGSR
+661 EYDVLRSGSR
-671 SGSPTP
+671 PGSPTP
-677 SMNRMSRAMS
+677 SLNNTRMSRAMS

-701 TGSFRA
+701 TGSFRG

-715 SNSVKNVQTESR
+715 SNSVKNVQIESR

-753 RQEFQNRENEKKIRL
+753 RQEFQNRENEKKIRM
-768 LQAERERLLGA
+768 LQNERERLLSA

-797 NVLRRRAEDALMQ
+797 NVLRRRAEDALEQ

-815 DGLGSL
+815 SGLGGL
-821 KMDLDKAEQEISML
+821 KMDLDKAEQEIALL
-835 RELLEE
+835 RALLEE

-857 TGSNSF
+857 TGSDSF

-869 SESLSKAY
+869 SESLAKAY
-877 EQLQAA
+877 DQLKAA

-896 GAGADEKT
+896 ETGADEKT
-904 QLAVE
+904 RLAVE
-909 RLERTLS
+909 RLEHTLS

-921 RDAAKHE
+921 RDAAKYE
-928 VDSLRNQYD
+928 IDSLRNQYE
-937 TMSEY
+937 TMSES
-942 ESKTIESERALADEL
+942 ETKGIESERALADEL

-965 ELASQVQQ
+965 ELASLVQQ

-988 VARGDSDRK
+988 VIRGDNDRK
-997 SNSDRIAG
+997 SNSDRIAA
-1005 LQVRLKSMEDQLVA
+1005 LQVSLKSMEDKLIA

-1027 VNRHEEEIAAIRDA
+1027 VNRHEEEITAIRDA
-1041 HNAHLQRMSSN
+1041 HNAQLQRMSNN
-1052 ASFGPRSPSFQA
+1052 ASYYGPRSPSFQA

-1075 PRFPGS
+1075 PRFPGA
-1081 LRSPKLTEKSF
+1081 LRSPRLSEKSF
-1092 EEAAQMDMLRKRVT
+1092 EEAAQMEVLRQRVT
-1106 ELETALEDADKEMQ
+1106 ELEKALEDAEKDMQ
-1120 DVVAR
+1120 DVIAR

-1147 RRLQKLLEQEQMKS
+1147 RRLQKLLEQEQVKS
-1161 FEDRFKTLSGSV
+1161 FEDRFKTLSGNV

>member
-1 MEPALAAAPGSG
+1 MEPALASAPGSG
-13 VTEPSASSDT
+13 VTEPSATSDT
-23 RSDTKTPPVTVPSAS
+23 RSDTKTPPVDVPSVTS
-38 ATSAVTSD
+38 ATTSFV
-46 SYYYPIDNNADSRPS
+46 PADNSIPLSSPSTHPLQIEKEPHPPSPKS
-61 SSASVHSSSQLR
+61 SS
-73 QVIEEGKEDFHS
+73 
-85 PAPRSSAAHARSQT
+85 AHARSQT

-107 SDSGPGSV
+107 SVSGSIA
-115 SSPSASVHSFGTIKR
+115 SPSSSVQSPIGGPIKR

-139 LALRFSSSGSPLPSP
+139 LALRYSASGSPLPSP
-154 IDLPLPSQRFA
+154 LDLGKPSQRFA
-165 RPCSVDSPTF
+165 RPCSVDSPTL
-175 YEFSSA
+175 YEFSPA
-181 SRNGPPTAQA
+181 QRAAPPTVPA

-201 TTPGTQN
+201 TNLGSQN

-214 TVSSSD
+214 TISSSD

-227 YDDLISDSKSESGP
+227 YDDLISDSKSDSAP
-241 DVTRETI
+241 DITSETI
-248 LDESDTDD
+248 LDGSDSDD
-256 DQYNKKDKEIQK
+256 DKGQKIYSIDKETA
-268 VDSNDKESIIVQKD
+268 IVPKTSD
-282 AARTEPK
+282 PTERS
-289 EQTEQDAQRAQ
+289 ETEVQGTR
-300 SPSSDHTI
+300 SPASDDTL
-308 SKPTLAPAPMFV
+308 SDQTLAPAPMFV
-320 PKPTPPHLQLD
+320 PKPTPPHLKLD
-331 KVTIDVANYDESPD
+331 KVTIDVANYDTSPD
-345 DPNTPSGQ
+345 EPNSPSGQ
-353 NTSPQLNKPLPRS
+353 GTPQLNKPLPKS
-366 PGQNSPFASLFNWA
+366 PSQNSPFASLFHWA

-389 EFSSAYSPISP
+389 EFSSTSSPISP
-400 SKYGAAN
+400 SKRGVAN
-407 DTVSNPQSTIQEDT
+407 DTPYST
-421 ASLTEILTYR
+421 
-431 NSYSSVLQSPAYAQ
+431 SPTYAQ

-472 LVDRLQEQI
+472 LVDRLQEQVN
-481 GNPQAP
+481 NPQAP

-512 EELEKVQR
+512 EELEKIQR
-520 RSEQEKASIRLEL
+520 RAEQEKASIRLEL
-533 TNKLQDERGRR
+533 TNKLQDERGKR
-544 KELDQ
+544 KALDH
-549 QIKELAEKASQVDL
+549 QIKELAEKASQIDQ
-563 AQMNNQDASGRLKDL
+563 AQLNNQDASGRLKDL

-638 AAEYANLTYESSK
+638 AAEYSNLTYESSK
-651 MQQELSMLRK
+651 MQQELHMLRK
-661 EYDVMRGGSR
+661 EYDNLRGSSR

-701 TGSFRA
+701 TGSFRG

-715 SNSVKNVQTESR
+715 SNSVKNLQNESR

-741 DALHSALKNLLD
+741 DALHKALKNLLD
-753 RQEFQNRENEKKIRL
+753 RQEFQNRENEKKIRM
-768 LQAERERLLGA
+768 LQNERERLLSA
-779 NPRKAGF
+779 SPRKAGF

-797 NVLRRRAEDALMQ
+797 NVLRRRAEDALEQ

-815 DGLGSL
+815 SGLGGL
-821 KMDLDKAEQEISML
+821 KMDLDKAEEEISLL
-835 RELLEE
+835 RNLLEE
-841 KDILIPPSF
+841 KDILIPESF

-857 TGSNSF
+857 NASSSF
-863 GSTPVT
+863 GNLRAPVT
-869 SESLSKAY
+869 SESLAKAY
-877 EQLQAA
+877 NELKAA
-883 YAESLERIKELEH
+883 YAESLERIKQLEH
-896 GAGADEKT
+896 ETVGDEKT

-921 RDAAKHE
+921 RDAAQHE
-928 VDSLRNQYD
+928 VESLKKQYD

-942 ESKTIESERALADEL
+942 EVKTIESERALADEL

-965 ELASQVQQ
+965 ELATQVQQ

-988 VARGDSDRK
+988 VVRGDNDRK
-997 SNSDRIAG
+997 ANSDRIAD
-1005 LQVRLKSMEDQLVA
+1005 LQVRLKSMEEHLIA
-1019 AQTASEDR
+1019 AQSASEDR
-1027 VNRHEEEIAAIRDA
+1027 VNRHEEEIAAIREA
-1041 HNAHLQRMSSN
+1041 HNAQLQRMSN
-1052 ASFGPRSPSFQA
+1052 NTGLGGPRSPNFQA

-1075 PRFPGS
+1075 PRFPGA
-1081 LRSPKLTEKSF
+1081 LRSPRLPEKSF
-1092 EEAAQMDMLRKRVT
+1092 EDAAQMEVLRNRIA
-1106 ELETALEDADKEMQ
+1106 ELEKALEDAEQEMQ

-1133 LTLQDER
+1133 LNLQDER

>member
-38 ATSAVTSD
+38 ATSAATSD
-46 SYYYPIDNNADSRPS
+46 SYYYPVDNNADSRPS
-61 SSASVHSSSQLR
+61 SSASVHSSSRLE
-73 QVIEEGKEDFHS
+73 QVIEEGKEDPHS

-165 RPCSVDSPTF
+165 RPDSVDSPTF

-181 SRNGPPTAQA
+181 SRDGPPTAQA

-248 LDESDTDD
+248 LDDSDTED

-268 VDSNDKESIIVQKD
+268 IDSIDKETIIVHKD
-282 AARTEPK
+282 AETTESK

-407 DTVSNPQSTIQEDT
+407 DT
-421 ASLTEILTYR
+421 
-431 NSYSSVLQSPAYAQ
+431 SPAYAQ

-677 SMNRMSRAMS
+677 SINRMSRAMS

-883 YAESLERIKELEH
+883 YAESLERIKALEH
-896 GAGADEKT
+896 ETGADEKT

-937 TMSEY
+937 SMSEY

-988 VARGDSDRK
+988 VARGDSARK

-1041 HNAHLQRMSSN
+1041 HNAQLQRMSSN

-1081 LRSPKLTEKSF
+1081 LRSPQLTEKSF

-1106 ELETALEDADKEMQ
+1106 ELETALEEADKEMQ